1 MKRLHILFLFL
12 TITII
17 LTAQPI
23 CQVKH
28 FSVSDGLAQGVVM
41 SILQDQKGLVW
52 FSTWNGLN
60 KFDGYTFKTY
70 KTSQESKYAFG
81 SNRMGTISE
90 SKYGDIWCPTY
101 DGQACLFDVET
112 EKFIDVLQPI
122 ELATKQTNDVTRI
135 YSLEKG
141 IAWILC
147 KNGYAF
153 RVDEQRCKKGEG
165 ITLYST
171 SNHNLKGD
179 QILSVYQDSEEDEW
193 ILTDKGVSIIGKKTL
208 DTDFPFQFITQI
220 KETIYLIAEN
230 DKLARY
236 NFHTK
241 KLKFVDI
248 PYPHHKINNV
258 TAIGKDMLALGTDN
272 GLILYSIPKNSFQ
285 QIDIRTA
292 TQTSNDVESVYQ
304 DHLGDIWIFSKD
316 PGIVHLNLATHEK
329 EHLFTPKD
337 EIIKH
342 GRKSRKLIF
351 EDNAKNLWLLPTEGN
366 FCYYDR
372 KERTLK
378 PLLTDINNPKSIFSP
393 LVRSYT
399 LDNQGNCWFA
409 TARGVEKL
417 CFFPQSY
424 QFNLTDYEAETRAFL
439 QDSNQRLWTAS
450 KSNYIQIFAPDGSLA
465 GYLSK
470 QGNIIKEKQSFY
482 NGVYSILEDKDGNIW
497 LGTKDIG
504 LFQLKKTGVN
514 HYSIHHFEHQPN
526 DPYSLSSNSI
536 YAIFQDSR
544 NNIWV
549 GCYGGGL
556 NMLTQDK
563 DGKTSF
569 IHSNNELRNY
579 PIAYG
584 MKVRNIAEAPGGVI
598 LVGTTNGLL
607 TFSNNFERLE
617 EIKFYRNIHR
627 PGDKNSLSA
636 NDIMHIYTDKNKTT
650 YVISFTGGVNKVI
663 SPNLLS
669 DHIQFKNYDKNNG
682 LASDLALSIIE
693 DAQNQLWVVS
703 EIALSKFDP
712 AKETFENY
720 ELSSI
725 YQEFNFSEALPIIN
739 ARNQIV
745 LGTDK
750 GFLEVS
756 PEKMRKSSYVPPIV
770 FTGLKIQGHLT
781 DHSIDNLEELEL
793 EPSQRNVTFQ
803 FAALDYVNPKGILYA
818 YRLQGLEEEW
828 NEADNNRSA
837 SYINLPAGKYQ
848 LQIKSTNSDGVW
860 VDNVRTLSIHV
871 LPTFWETYWAWLLYF
886 ILFTLFT
893 ASIVYVLFY
902 IYRLRHRVDME
913 QQLANI
919 KLRFFT
925 DISHELRTPL
935 TLISSPVTEVLE
947 NEPLSPSAREH
958 LTLVHQNTERMLRLM
973 NQILDFRKIQN
984 KKMKMQVQRL
994 DIVPFVRKVMD
1005 NFEAVAEEH
1014 RIDFLFQTEKEHL
1027 YLWVD
1032 ADKLEKIVFNLLS
1045 NAFKYTPNGKM
1056 ITVFIRE
1063 DENTVSIGVQDQGI
1077 GIAENKKKSL
1087 FVRFENLVDKNLFNQ
1102 ASTGIG
1108 LSLVKE
1114 LVEMHKATISVD
1126 SHLGEGSCFKVDFL
1140 KGKEH
1145 YDKEAEFILED
1156 AVAPARMGQV
1166 VDIANSSI
1174 QSETLVSDDSEKI
1187 EDVYGEEF
1195 AKEENSKEL
1204 MLLVEDNQEL
1214 REFLRSIFSP
1224 MYRVVEAA
1232 DGKEGASKALKY
1244 LPDIIISD
1252 VMMPEKDGIEMTR
1265 ELRADM
1271 TTSHIPII
1279 LLTAKTTI
1287 ESKLEGLEY
1296 GADDYITKPF
1306 SATYLQ
1312 ARVENLLMQ
1321 RKKLQSFY
1329 RDSLMHINI
1338 STGQEEVPVATDMPS
1353 AEEDASE
1360 TVPATLEMSPN
1371 DRKFMDKLVELMEQN
1386 MDNGEL
1392 VVDDLVRELAVSRS
1406 VFFKKLKT
1414 LTGLAPIE
1422 FIKEMRIKRATQ
1434 LIETGEFNMTQIS
1447 YMVGINDP
1455 RYFSKCFKAQVGMT
1469 PTEYRDRV
1477 GR

>member
-1 MKRLHILFLFL
+1 MKRVITLSFILLAA
-12 TITII
+12 IVII
-17 LTAQPI
+17 AQPI

-41 SILQDQKGLVW
+41 SILQDRKGLVW

-70 KTSQESKYAFG
+70 KTSQESAYAFG
-81 SNRMGTISE
+81 SNRMGIISE
-90 SKYGDIWCPTY
+90 SRYGDIWCPTY

-122 ELATKQTNDVTRI
+122 ERSTKQTNYVTRI
-135 YSLEKG
+135 YSLKKG

-147 KNGYAF
+147 ENGYAF
-153 RVDEQRCKKGEG
+153 RVDEQLCKKGEG
-165 ITLYST
+165 ITLYAT
-171 SNHNLKGD
+171 SSHNLKGD
-179 QILSVYQDSEEDEW
+179 QIVNVYQDSEEDEW
-193 ILTDKGVSIIGKKTL
+193 ILTDKGISIIGKKTL

-230 DKLARY
+230 DKLAKY
-236 NFHTK
+236 DFHTK

-248 PYPHHKINNV
+248 PYPHGKINNV
-258 TAIGKDMLALGTDN
+258 TALGKEMLALGTDN
-272 GLILYSIPKNSFQ
+272 GLILYSTREDSFR
-285 QIDIRTA
+285 QIDIRTT
-292 TQTSNDVESVYQ
+292 TQLSNYVETVYQ
-304 DHLGDIWIFSKD
+304 DHFGELWIFSKD
-316 PGIVHLNLATHEK
+316 PGIIHINLTTNEK

-351 EDNAKNLWLLPTEGN
+351 EDKAENLWLLPTEGN

-372 KERTLK
+372 KEKTLK

-439 QDSNQRLWTAS
+439 RDSNNRLWTAS
-450 KSNYIQIFAPDGSLA
+450 KSNYIQIYAPDGTLE
-465 GYLSK
+465 GYLSA
-470 QGNIIKEKQSFY
+470 QGNIVKEKQPFY
-482 NGVYSILEDKDGNIW
+482 NGVYSILEDKNNNIW

-504 LFQLKKTGVN
+504 LFQLRKTGTN
-514 HYSIHHFEHQPN
+514 HYSIHHFEHQPDN
-526 DPYSLSSNSI
+526 PYSLSSNSI
-536 YAIFQDSR
+536 YAIYQDSR
-544 NNIWV
+544 NHIWV

-556 NMLTQDK
+556 NLLTQAK
-563 DGKTSF
+563 DGKISF
-569 IHSNNELRNY
+569 IHGNNELRNY

-617 EIKFYRNIHR
+617 EIKFYRNIRR

-636 NDIMHIYTDKNKTT
+636 NDIMHIYTDKNQTT
-650 YVISFTGGVNKVI
+650 YIISFTGGVNKVI
-663 SPNLLS
+663 SEKLLS
-669 DHIQFKNYDKNNG
+669 ENIRFKNYDKNNG
-682 LASDLALSIIE
+682 LASDLALSMIE
-693 DAQNQLWVVS
+693 DTQNQLWVVS
-703 EIALSKFDP
+703 EIALSKFNP

-725 YQEFNFSEALPIIN
+725 YQEFNFSEAIPVIN

-756 PEKMRKSSYVPPIV
+756 PEKMHKSGYVPPIV
-770 FTGLKIQGHLT
+770 FTGLKIQGHST
-781 DHSIDNLEELEL
+781 DYSIDNLKELEL

-848 LQIKSTNSDGVW
+848 LQVKSTNSDGVW
-860 VDNVRTLSIHV
+860 TDNVRTMSVHV

-886 ILFTLFT
+886 VLFILFTAT
-893 ASIVYVLFY
+893 IVYVLFY

-984 KKMKMQVQRL
+984 QKMKL
-994 DIVPFVRKVMD
+994 LIEETDLVPLLQKVMN
-1005 NFEAVAEEH
+1005 NFRLIAEEKH
-1014 RIDFLFQTEKEHL
+1014 INYRLHTKVESV
-1027 YLWVD
+1027 YSWVD
-1032 ADKLEKIVFNLLS
+1032 RDKFEKIFFNLLS
-1045 NAFKYTPNGKM
+1045 NAFKYTPADKS
-1056 ITVFIRE
+1056 I
-1063 DENTVSIGVQDQGI
+1063 TVSISTKEKTVEIEVADEGI
-1077 GIAENKKKSL
+1077 GIAAEKQHSL
-1087 FVRFENLVDKNLFNQ
+1087 FQRFESLVKQNILQ
-1102 ASTGIG
+1102 PSSGIG

-1114 LVEMHKATISVD
+1114 MVEMHHGTIEVD
-1126 SHLGEGSCFKVDFL
+1126 SQPGTGSRFTVIL
-1140 KGKEH
+1140 PLQKEVFEE
-1145 YDKEAEFILED
+1145 DGQVEFILND
-1156 AVAPARMGQV
+1156 SLDSTPHPADSMQA
-1166 VDIANSSI
+1166 IE
-1174 QSETLVSDDSEKI
+1174 ET
-1187 EDVYGEEF
+1187 EE
-1195 AKEENSKEL
+1195 KEEQERNSDNFSIL
-1204 MLLVEDNQEL
+1204 VVEDNEEL
-1214 REFLRSIFSP
+1214 KAFLRNILSENYTVITASNGEEGLQ
-1224 MYRVVEAA
+1224 RAA
-1232 DGKEGASKALKY
+1232 DN
-1244 LPDIIISD
+1244 LPDLIISD
-1252 VMMPEKDGIEMTR
+1252 VMMPVMDGLEMVR
-1265 ELRADM
+1265 LIKENNNIC
-1271 TTSHIPII
+1271 HIPII
-1279 LLTAKTTI
+1279 VLSAKASLDDRI
-1287 ESKLEGLEY
+1287 AGLEQ
-1296 GADDYITKPF
+1296 GIDDYITKPF
-1306 SATYLQ
+1306 SATYLKTRI
-1312 ARVENLLMQ
+1312 ASLLRQ
-1321 RKKLQSFY
+1321 RKALQEIYMNKLMEGKNSSSAAPVANSLTPSQPQITPYDEQFMEKVMEFMEEQMDNAELTIDEFAEKLMLSRTIFY
-1329 RDSLMHINI
+1329 R
-1338 STGQEEVPVATDMPS
+1338 
-1353 AEEDASE
+1353 
-1360 TVPATLEMSPN
+1360 
-1371 DRKFMDKLVELMEQN
+1371 
-1386 MDNGEL
+1386 
-1392 VVDDLVRELAVSRS
+1392 
-1406 VFFKKLKT
+1406 KLKSIIG
-1414 LTGLAPIE
+1414 LTPVD
-1422 FIKEMRIKRATQ
+1422 FIREIRIKRAVQ
-1434 LIETGEFNMTQIS
+1434 LIDSGEYNFSQVAYMTGF
-1447 YMVGINDP
+1447 NDP
-1455 RYFSKCFKAQVGMT
+1455 KYFSKCFKKVIGIT
-1469 PTEYRDRV
+1469 PSEYKEKKK
-1477 GR
+1477 

>member
-1 MKRLHILFLFL
+1 MKQLHTLFLLL
-12 TITII
+12 TIAIDI
-17 LTAQPI
+17 AAQPI

-28 FSVSDGLAQGVVM
+28 FSVSDGLAQGNVM

-122 ELATKQTNDVTRI
+122 ELSTKQTNNVTRI

-147 KNGYAF
+147 ESGYAF
-153 RVDEQRCKKGEG
+153 RVDEQLCKKGEG
-165 ITLYST
+165 ITLYSA
-171 SNHNLKGD
+171 SNHNLKGY
-179 QILSVYQDSEEDEW
+179 QIFNIYQDSEEDEW

-236 NFHTK
+236 DFHTK

-258 TAIGKDMLALGTDN
+258 TTIGKDMLALGTDN
-272 GLILYSIPKNSFQ
+272 GVILYSIPKNSFQ

-316 PGIVHLNLATHEK
+316 PGIVHLNLVTNEK

-424 QFNLTDYEAETRAFL
+424 QFNLTDNEAETRAFL
-439 QDSNQRLWTAS
+439 QDSNKRLWTAS
-450 KSNYIQIFAPDGSLA
+450 KSNYIQIFAPDGNLV

-497 LGTKDIG
+497 LGTKEIG
-504 LFQLKKTGVN
+504 LFQLKKTGAN
-514 HYSIHHFEHQPN
+514 HYSIHHFEHQTN

-544 NNIWV
+544 NNIWI

-556 NMLTQDK
+556 NLLAQAK
-563 DGKTSF
+563 DGKVSF

-617 EIKFYRNIHR
+617 EIKFYRNIRR

-650 YVISFTGGVNKVI
+650 YIISFTGGVNKVI
-663 SPNLLS
+663 SPNLLNEN
-669 DHIQFKNYDKNNG
+669 IQFRNYDKNNG
-682 LASDLALSIIE
+682 LASDLALSMIE
-693 DAQNQLWVVS
+693 DTQNQLWVVS

-739 ARNQIV
+739 ARNQII

-886 ILFTLFT
+886 ILFILFT

-984 KKMKMQVQRL
+984 QKMKLLIEETDLIPLLQ
-994 DIVPFVRKVMD
+994 KVMSS
-1005 NFEAVAEEH
+1005 FKLIAEEKN
-1014 RIDFLFQTEKEHL
+1014 INYQLTSTIQSV
-1027 YLWVD
+1027 YSWVD
-1032 ADKLEKIVFNLLS
+1032 RDKFEKIFFNLLS
-1045 NAFKYTPNGKM
+1045 NAFKYTPADKS
-1056 ITVFIRE
+1056 ITVNITTKKKTVE
-1063 DENTVSIGVQDQGI
+1063 IEVADEGI
-1077 GIAENKKKSL
+1077 GIAVEKQHSL
-1087 FVRFENLVDKNLFNQ
+1087 FQRFESLVKQNILQ
-1102 ASTGIG
+1102 PSSGIG

-1114 LVEMHKATISVD
+1114 MVEMHHGTITVNSQP
-1126 SHLGEGSCFKVDFL
+1126 GIGSRFTVSLPLQREIFEEDVQV
-1140 KGKEH
+1140 
-1145 YDKEAEFILED
+1145 EFILNDSQSSAPHPVDSMKAPEEVEEKED
-1156 AVAPARMGQV
+1156 LET
-1166 VDIANSSI
+1166 NSDGFSI
-1174 QSETLVSDDSEKI
+1174 LV
-1187 EDVYGEEF
+1187 
-1195 AKEENSKEL
+1195 
-1204 MLLVEDNQEL
+1204 VEDNEEL
-1214 REFLRSIFSP
+1214 KAFLKSILSEN
-1224 MYRVVEAA
+1224 YTVITASNGE
-1232 DGKEGASKALKY
+1232 EGLQHAVDD
-1244 LPDIIISD
+1244 LPDLIISD
-1252 VMMPEKDGIEMTR
+1252 VMMPVMDGLEMIR
-1265 ELRADM
+1265 QIKENNNIC
-1271 TTSHIPII
+1271 HIPII
-1279 LLTAKTTI
+1279 VLSAKASLDDRI
-1287 ESKLEGLEY
+1287 AGLEQ
-1296 GADDYITKPF
+1296 GIDDYITKPF
-1306 SATYLQ
+1306 SATYLKT
-1312 ARVENLLMQ
+1312 RVASLLRQ
-1321 RKKLQSFY
+1321 RKALQELYMNRLMEGKNTSSPDPLTPSQPQITPYDEQFMKKVMAYMEEQMDNAELTIDEFAEQLMLSRTIFY
-1329 RDSLMHINI
+1329 R
-1338 STGQEEVPVATDMPS
+1338 
-1353 AEEDASE
+1353 
-1360 TVPATLEMSPN
+1360 
-1371 DRKFMDKLVELMEQN
+1371 
-1386 MDNGEL
+1386 
-1392 VVDDLVRELAVSRS
+1392 
-1406 VFFKKLKT
+1406 KLKSIVG
-1414 LTGLAPIE
+1414 LTPVD
-1422 FIKEMRIKRATQ
+1422 FIREIRIKRAVQ
-1434 LIETGEFNMTQIS
+1434 LIDSDEYNFSQVAYMTGF
-1447 YMVGINDP
+1447 NDP
-1455 RYFSKCFKAQVGMT
+1455 KYFSKCFKKVIGIT
-1469 PTEYRDRV
+1469 PSEYKERKKLTL
-1477 GR
+1477 

>member
-1 MKRLHILFLFL
+1 MKRLNILLFFL
-12 TITII
+12 TMAIITI
-17 LTAQPI
+17 AQPI

-41 SILQDQKGLVW
+41 SILQDQKGLIW
-52 FSTWNGLN
+52 LSTWNGLN

-70 KTSQESKYAFG
+70 KTSQESKYTFG

-112 EKFIDVLQPI
+112 ETFIDVLQPI
-122 ELATKQTNDVTRI
+122 ELSTKQTNYVTRI

-147 KNGYAF
+147 ENGYAF
-153 RVDEQRCKKGEG
+153 RVDEQLCKKGEG
-165 ITLYST
+165 ITLYAT

-179 QILSVYQDSEEDEW
+179 QIFNVYQDSEEDEW

-220 KETIYLIAEN
+220 KETIFLIAEN
-230 DKLARY
+230 DKLAKY
-236 NFHTK
+236 DFHTK

-248 PYPHHKINNV
+248 PYPHDKINNV
-258 TAIGKDMLALGTDN
+258 TTIGKDMLALGTDN

-292 TQTSNDVESVYQ
+292 TQASNYVESVYQ
-304 DHLGDIWIFSKD
+304 DRQEDIWIFSKD
-316 PGIVHLNLATHEK
+316 PGIIHLNLATNEK

-351 EDNAKNLWLLPTEGN
+351 EDKAGNLWLLPTEGN

-372 KERTLK
+372 KDKALK

-439 QDSNQRLWTAS
+439 KDSNKRLWTAS
-450 KSNYIQIFAPDGSLA
+450 KSNYIQIYAPDGSLE

-470 QGNIIKEKQSFY
+470 QGNITKEKQAFF

-504 LFQLKKTGVN
+504 LFQLRVAGVNPKTGIN

-556 NMLTQDK
+556 NLLTQNK
-563 DGKTSF
+563 EGKTSF

-617 EIKFYRNIHR
+617 EIKFYRNIRR
-627 PGDKNSLSA
+627 PGERNSLSA
-636 NDIMHIYTDKNKTT
+636 NDIMHIYTDKNKAT

-663 SPNLLS
+663 SPNLLNEN
-669 DHIQFKNYDKNNG
+669 IQFKNYDKNNG
-682 LASDLALSIIE
+682 LASDLALSMIE

-756 PEKMRKSSYVPPIV
+756 SEKMRKSSYVPPIV
-770 FTGLKIQGHLT
+770 FTGLKIQGHST
-781 DHSIDNLEELEL
+781 AHSIDNLKEIEL

-886 ILFTLFT
+886 ILFILFT

-984 KKMKMQVQRL
+984 QKMKLLIEETDLIPLLQ
-994 DIVPFVRKVMD
+994 KVMSS
-1005 NFEAVAEEH
+1005 FKLIAEEKN
-1014 RIDFLFQTEKEHL
+1014 INYQLTSTIQSV
-1027 YLWVD
+1027 YSWVD
-1032 ADKLEKIVFNLLS
+1032 RDKFEKIFFNLLS
-1045 NAFKYTPNGKM
+1045 NAFKYTPADKS
-1056 ITVFIRE
+1056 I
-1063 DENTVSIGVQDQGI
+1063 TVSITTKEKIVEIEVADEGI
-1077 GIAENKKKSL
+1077 GIAVEKQHSL
-1087 FVRFENLVDKNLFNQ
+1087 FQRFESLVKQNILQ
-1102 ASTGIG
+1102 PSSGIG

-1114 LVEMHKATISVD
+1114 MVEMH
-1126 SHLGEGSCFKVDFL
+1126 HGSIAVNSQPGVGSRFTVSLPLQREIFEEDVQV
-1140 KGKEH
+1140 
-1145 YDKEAEFILED
+1145 EFILNDSQSSTPHPVDSMKASEEVEEKED
-1156 AVAPARMGQV
+1156 TESHSDGF
-1166 VDIANSSI
+1166 SI
-1174 QSETLVSDDSEKI
+1174 LV
-1187 EDVYGEEF
+1187 
-1195 AKEENSKEL
+1195 
-1204 MLLVEDNQEL
+1204 VEDNEEL
-1214 REFLRSIFSP
+1214 KAFLKNILSDNYTVITASNG
-1224 MYRVVEAA
+1224 E
-1232 DGKEGASKALKY
+1232 EGLQHAVND
-1244 LPDIIISD
+1244 LPDLIISD
-1252 VMMPEKDGIEMTR
+1252 VMMPVMDGLEMIRQIKENNTIC
-1265 ELRADM
+1265 
-1271 TTSHIPII
+1271 HIPII
-1279 LLTAKTTI
+1279 VLSAKASLDDRI
-1287 ESKLEGLEY
+1287 AGLEH
-1296 GADDYITKPF
+1296 GIDDYITKPF
-1306 SATYLQ
+1306 SATYLKTRI
-1312 ARVENLLMQ
+1312 ASLLRQ
-1321 RKKLQSFY
+1321 RKALQEIYMNRLMEGKTAPSPDTLTPSQPQITPYDEQFMEKVMAYMEEQMDNAELTIDEFAEQLMLSRTIFY
-1329 RDSLMHINI
+1329 R
-1338 STGQEEVPVATDMPS
+1338 
-1353 AEEDASE
+1353 
-1360 TVPATLEMSPN
+1360 
-1371 DRKFMDKLVELMEQN
+1371 
-1386 MDNGEL
+1386 
-1392 VVDDLVRELAVSRS
+1392 
-1406 VFFKKLKT
+1406 KLKSIIG
-1414 LTGLAPIE
+1414 LTPVD
-1422 FIKEMRIKRATQ
+1422 FIREIRIKRAVQ
-1434 LIETGEFNMTQIS
+1434 LIDSDEYNFSQVAYMTGF
-1447 YMVGINDP
+1447 NDP
-1455 RYFSKCFKAQVGMT
+1455 KYFSKCFKKVIGIT
-1469 PTEYRDRV
+1469 PSEYKERKK
-1477 GR
+1477 

>member
-1 MKRLHILFLFL
+1 MKRLHTLFLFL
-12 TITII
+12 TIAIDI
-17 LTAQPI
+17 VAQPI

-28 FSVSDGLAQGVVM
+28 FSVSDGLAQGNVM

-122 ELATKQTNDVTRI
+122 ELSTKQTNNVTRI

-147 KNGYAF
+147 ESGYAF
-153 RVDEQRCKKGEG
+153 RVDEQLCKKGEG
-165 ITLYST
+165 ITLYSA
-171 SNHNLKGD
+171 SNHNLKGN
-179 QILSVYQDSEEDEW
+179 QIFNIYQDSEEDEW

-236 NFHTK
+236 DFHTK

-258 TAIGKDMLALGTDN
+258 TTIGKDMLALGTDN
-272 GLILYSIPKNSFQ
+272 GVILYSIPKNSFR

-316 PGIVHLNLATHEK
+316 PGIVHLNLMTNEK

-372 KERTLK
+372 KEKTLK

-424 QFNLTDYEAETRAFL
+424 QFNQTDYEAETRAFL
-439 QDSNQRLWTAS
+439 QDSNKRLWTAS
-450 KSNYIQIFAPDGSLA
+450 KSNYIQIFAPDGSLV

-470 QGNIIKEKQSFY
+470 QGNIIKEKQAFF

-497 LGTKDIG
+497 LGTRDIG
-504 LFQLKKTGVN
+504 LFQLKKTGAN
-514 HYSIHHFEHQPN
+514 HYSIHHFEHQTN

-544 NNIWV
+544 NHIWI

-556 NMLTQDK
+556 NLLAQAK
-563 DGKTSF
+563 DGKVSF

-617 EIKFYRNIHR
+617 EIKFYRNIRR

-650 YVISFTGGVNKVI
+650 YIISFTGGVNKVI
-663 SPNLLS
+663 SPNLLNEN
-669 DHIQFKNYDKNNG
+669 IQFKNYDKNNG
-682 LASDLALSIIE
+682 LASDLALSMIE
-693 DAQNQLWVVS
+693 DTQNQLWVVS

-739 ARNQIV
+739 ARNQII

-756 PEKMRKSSYVPPIV
+756 SEKMRKSSYVPPIV

-886 ILFTLFT
+886 ILFILFT

-984 KKMKMQVQRL
+984 QKMKLLIEETDLIPLLQ
-994 DIVPFVRKVMD
+994 KVMSS
-1005 NFEAVAEEH
+1005 FKLIAEEKN
-1014 RIDFLFQTEKEHL
+1014 INYQLTSTIQSV
-1027 YLWVD
+1027 YSWVD
-1032 ADKLEKIVFNLLS
+1032 RDKFEKIFFNLLS
-1045 NAFKYTPNGKM
+1045 NAFKYTPADKS
-1056 ITVFIRE
+1056 ITVNITTKE
-1063 DENTVSIGVQDQGI
+1063 KTVEIEVADEGI
-1077 GIAENKKKSL
+1077 GIAVEKQHSL
-1087 FVRFENLVDKNLFNQ
+1087 FQRFESLVKQNILQ
-1102 ASTGIG
+1102 PSSGIG

-1114 LVEMHKATISVD
+1114 MVEMHHGTITVNSQPGV
-1126 SHLGEGSCFKVDFL
+1126 GSRFTVSLPLQREIFEEDVQV
-1140 KGKEH
+1140 
-1145 YDKEAEFILED
+1145 EFILNDSQSSAPHPVDSMKAPEEVEEKED
-1156 AVAPARMGQV
+1156 LET
-1166 VDIANSSI
+1166 NSDGFSI
-1174 QSETLVSDDSEKI
+1174 LV
-1187 EDVYGEEF
+1187 
-1195 AKEENSKEL
+1195 
-1204 MLLVEDNQEL
+1204 VEDNEEL
-1214 REFLRSIFSP
+1214 KAFLKSILSEN
-1224 MYRVVEAA
+1224 YTVITASNGE
-1232 DGKEGASKALKY
+1232 EGLQHAVDD
-1244 LPDIIISD
+1244 LPDLIISD
-1252 VMMPEKDGIEMTR
+1252 VMMPVMDGLEMIR
-1265 ELRADM
+1265 QIKENNNIC
-1271 TTSHIPII
+1271 HIPII
-1279 LLTAKTTI
+1279 VLSAKASLDDRI
-1287 ESKLEGLEY
+1287 AGLEQ
-1296 GADDYITKPF
+1296 GIDDYITKPF
-1306 SATYLQ
+1306 SATYLKT
-1312 ARVENLLMQ
+1312 RVASLLRQ
-1321 RKKLQSFY
+1321 RKALQELYMNRLMEGKNTSSPDPLTPSQPQITPYDEQFMEKVMAYMEEQMDNAELTIDEFAEQLMLSRTIFY
-1329 RDSLMHINI
+1329 R
-1338 STGQEEVPVATDMPS
+1338 
-1353 AEEDASE
+1353 
-1360 TVPATLEMSPN
+1360 
-1371 DRKFMDKLVELMEQN
+1371 
-1386 MDNGEL
+1386 
-1392 VVDDLVRELAVSRS
+1392 
-1406 VFFKKLKT
+1406 KLKSIVG
-1414 LTGLAPIE
+1414 LTPVD
-1422 FIKEMRIKRATQ
+1422 FIREIRIKRAVQ
-1434 LIETGEFNMTQIS
+1434 LIDSDEYNFSQVAYMTGF
-1447 YMVGINDP
+1447 NDP
-1455 RYFSKCFKAQVGMT
+1455 KYFSKCFKKVIGIT
-1469 PTEYRDRV
+1469 PSEYKERKKITL
-1477 GR
+1477 

>member
-1 MKRLHILFLFL
+1 MKRLHTLFLLL
-12 TITII
+12 TIAIDI
-17 LTAQPI
+17 AAQPI

-28 FSVSDGLAQGVVM
+28 FSVSDGLAQGNVM

-122 ELATKQTNDVTRI
+122 ELSTKQTNNVTRI

-147 KNGYAF
+147 ESGYAF
-153 RVDEQRCKKGEG
+153 RVDEQLCKKGEG
-165 ITLYST
+165 ITLYSA
-171 SNHNLKGD
+171 SNHNLKGN
-179 QILSVYQDSEEDEW
+179 QIFNIYQDSEEDEW

-236 NFHTK
+236 DFHTK

-258 TAIGKDMLALGTDN
+258 TTIGKDMLALGTDN
-272 GLILYSIPKNSFQ
+272 GVILYSIPKNSFQ

-316 PGIVHLNLATHEK
+316 PGIVHLNLVTNEK

-342 GRKSRKLIF
+342 RRKSRKLIF

-439 QDSNQRLWTAS
+439 QDSNKRLWTAS
-450 KSNYIQIFAPDGSLA
+450 KSNYIQIFAPDGNLV

-497 LGTKDIG
+497 LGTKEIG
-504 LFQLKKTGVN
+504 LFQLKKTGAN
-514 HYSIHHFEHQPN
+514 HYSIHHFEHQTN

-544 NNIWV
+544 NHIWI

-556 NMLTQDK
+556 NLLAQAK
-563 DGKTSF
+563 DGKVSF

-617 EIKFYRNIHR
+617 EIKFYRNIRR

-650 YVISFTGGVNKVI
+650 YIISFTGGVNKVI
-663 SPNLLS
+663 SPNLLNEN
-669 DHIQFKNYDKNNG
+669 IQFRNYDKNNG
-682 LASDLALSIIE
+682 LVSDLALSMIE
-693 DAQNQLWVVS
+693 DTQNQLWVVS

-739 ARNQIV
+739 ARKQII

-886 ILFTLFT
+886 ILFILFT

-984 KKMKMQVQRL
+984 QKMKLLIEETDLIPLLQ
-994 DIVPFVRKVMD
+994 KVMSS
-1005 NFEAVAEEH
+1005 FKLIAEEKN
-1014 RIDFLFQTEKEHL
+1014 INYQLTSTIQSV
-1027 YLWVD
+1027 YSWVD
-1032 ADKLEKIVFNLLS
+1032 RDKFEKIFFNLLS
-1045 NAFKYTPNGKM
+1045 NAFKYTPTDKS
-1056 ITVFIRE
+1056 ITVNITTKE
-1063 DENTVSIGVQDQGI
+1063 KTVEIEVADEGI
-1077 GIAENKKKSL
+1077 GIAVEKQHSL
-1087 FVRFENLVDKNLFNQ
+1087 FQRFESLVKQNILQ
-1102 ASTGIG
+1102 PSSGIG

-1114 LVEMHKATISVD
+1114 MVEMHHGTITVNSQP
-1126 SHLGEGSCFKVDFL
+1126 GIGSRFTVSLPLQREIFEEDVQV
-1140 KGKEH
+1140 
-1145 YDKEAEFILED
+1145 EFILNDSQSSAPHPVDSMKAPEEVEEKED
-1156 AVAPARMGQV
+1156 LET
-1166 VDIANSSI
+1166 NSDGFSI
-1174 QSETLVSDDSEKI
+1174 LV
-1187 EDVYGEEF
+1187 
-1195 AKEENSKEL
+1195 
-1204 MLLVEDNQEL
+1204 VEDNEEL
-1214 REFLRSIFSP
+1214 KAFLKSILSEN
-1224 MYRVVEAA
+1224 YTVITASNGE
-1232 DGKEGASKALKY
+1232 EGLQHAVDD
-1244 LPDIIISD
+1244 LPDLIISD
-1252 VMMPEKDGIEMTR
+1252 VMMPVMDGLEMIR
-1265 ELRADM
+1265 QIKENNNIC
-1271 TTSHIPII
+1271 HIPII
-1279 LLTAKTTI
+1279 VLSAKASLDDRI
-1287 ESKLEGLEY
+1287 AGLEQ
-1296 GADDYITKPF
+1296 GIDDYITKPF
-1306 SATYLQ
+1306 SATYLKT
-1312 ARVENLLMQ
+1312 RVASLLRQ
-1321 RKKLQSFY
+1321 RKALQELYMNRLMEGKNTSSPDPLTPSQPQITPYDEQFMKKVMAYMEEQMDNAELTIDEFAEQLMLSRTIFY
-1329 RDSLMHINI
+1329 R
-1338 STGQEEVPVATDMPS
+1338 
-1353 AEEDASE
+1353 
-1360 TVPATLEMSPN
+1360 
-1371 DRKFMDKLVELMEQN
+1371 
-1386 MDNGEL
+1386 
-1392 VVDDLVRELAVSRS
+1392 
-1406 VFFKKLKT
+1406 KLKSIVG
-1414 LTGLAPIE
+1414 LTPVD
-1422 FIKEMRIKRATQ
+1422 FIREIRIKRAVQ
-1434 LIETGEFNMTQIS
+1434 LIDSDEYNFSQVAYMTGF
-1447 YMVGINDP
+1447 NDP
-1455 RYFSKCFKAQVGMT
+1455 KYFSKCFKKVIGIT
-1469 PTEYRDRV
+1469 PSEYKERKNNSLIRI
-1477 GR
+1477 

>member
-1 MKRLHILFLFL
+1 MKRLITLSFILLAA
-12 TITII
+12 IVII
-17 LTAQPI
+17 AQPI

-41 SILQDQKGLVW
+41 SILQDRKGLVW

-70 KTSQESKYAFG
+70 KTSQESAYAFG
-81 SNRMGTISE
+81 SNRMGIISE
-90 SKYGDIWCPTY
+90 SRYGDIWCPTY

-122 ELATKQTNDVTRI
+122 ERSTKQTNYVTRI
-135 YSLEKG
+135 YSLKKG

-147 KNGYAF
+147 ENGYAF
-153 RVDEQRCKKGEG
+153 RVDEQLCKKGEG
-165 ITLYST
+165 ITLYAT
-171 SNHNLKGD
+171 SSHNLKGD
-179 QILSVYQDSEEDEW
+179 QIVNVYQDSEEDEW
-193 ILTDKGVSIIGKKTL
+193 ILTDKGISIIGKKTL

-230 DKLARY
+230 DKLAKY
-236 NFHTK
+236 DFHTK

-248 PYPHHKINNV
+248 PYPHGKINNV
-258 TAIGKDMLALGTDN
+258 TALGKEMLALGTDN
-272 GLILYSIPKNSFQ
+272 GLILYSTREDSFR
-285 QIDIRTA
+285 QIDIRTT
-292 TQTSNDVESVYQ
+292 TQLSNYVETVYQ
-304 DHLGDIWIFSKD
+304 DHFGELWIFSKD
-316 PGIVHLNLATHEK
+316 PGIIHINLTTNEK

-351 EDNAKNLWLLPTEGN
+351 EDKAENLWLLPTEGN

-372 KERTLK
+372 KEKTLK

-439 QDSNQRLWTAS
+439 RDSNNRLWTAS
-450 KSNYIQIFAPDGSLA
+450 KSNYIQIYAPDGTLE
-465 GYLSK
+465 GYLSA
-470 QGNIIKEKQSFY
+470 QGNIVKEKQPFY
-482 NGVYSILEDKDGNIW
+482 NGVYSILEDKNNNIW

-504 LFQLKKTGVN
+504 LFQLRKTGTN
-514 HYSIHHFEHQPN
+514 HYSIHHFEHQPDN
-526 DPYSLSSNSI
+526 PYSLSSNSI
-536 YAIFQDSR
+536 YAIYQDSR
-544 NNIWV
+544 NHIWV

-556 NMLTQDK
+556 NLLTQAK
-563 DGKTSF
+563 DGKISF
-569 IHSNNELRNY
+569 IHGNNELRNY

-617 EIKFYRNIHR
+617 EIKFYRNIRR

-636 NDIMHIYTDKNKTT
+636 NDIMHIYTDKNQTT
-650 YVISFTGGVNKVI
+650 YIISFTGGVNKVI
-663 SPNLLS
+663 SEKLLS
-669 DHIQFKNYDKNNG
+669 ENIRFKNYDKNNG
-682 LASDLALSIIE
+682 LASDLALSMIE
-693 DAQNQLWVVS
+693 DTQNQLWVVS
-703 EIALSKFDP
+703 EIALSKFNP

-725 YQEFNFSEALPIIN
+725 YQEFNFSEAIPVIN

-756 PEKMRKSSYVPPIV
+756 PEKMHKSGYVPPIV
-770 FTGLKIQGHLT
+770 FTGLKIQGHST
-781 DHSIDNLEELEL
+781 DYSIDNLKELEL

-848 LQIKSTNSDGVW
+848 LQVKSTNSDGVW
-860 VDNVRTLSIHV
+860 TDNVRTMSVHV

-886 ILFTLFT
+886 VLFILFTAT
-893 ASIVYVLFY
+893 IVYVLFY

-984 KKMKMQVQRL
+984 QKMKL
-994 DIVPFVRKVMD
+994 LIEETDLVPLLQKVMN
-1005 NFEAVAEEH
+1005 NFRLIAEEKH
-1014 RIDFLFQTEKEHL
+1014 INYRLHTKVESV
-1027 YLWVD
+1027 YSWVD
-1032 ADKLEKIVFNLLS
+1032 RDKFEKIFFNLLS
-1045 NAFKYTPNGKM
+1045 NAFKYTPADKS
-1056 ITVFIRE
+1056 I
-1063 DENTVSIGVQDQGI
+1063 TVSISTKEKTVEIEVADEGI
-1077 GIAENKKKSL
+1077 GIAAEKQHSL
-1087 FVRFENLVDKNLFNQ
+1087 FQRFESLVKQNILQ
-1102 ASTGIG
+1102 PSSGIG

-1114 LVEMHKATISVD
+1114 MVEMHHGTIEVD
-1126 SHLGEGSCFKVDFL
+1126 SQPGTGSRFTVIL
-1140 KGKEH
+1140 PLQKEVFEE
-1145 YDKEAEFILED
+1145 DGQVEFILND
-1156 AVAPARMGQV
+1156 SLDSTPHPADSMQA
-1166 VDIANSSI
+1166 IE
-1174 QSETLVSDDSEKI
+1174 ET
-1187 EDVYGEEF
+1187 EE
-1195 AKEENSKEL
+1195 KEEQERNSDNFSIL
-1204 MLLVEDNQEL
+1204 VVEDNEEL
-1214 REFLRSIFSP
+1214 KAFLRNILSENYTVITASNGEEGLQ
-1224 MYRVVEAA
+1224 RAA
-1232 DGKEGASKALKY
+1232 DN
-1244 LPDIIISD
+1244 LPDLIISD
-1252 VMMPEKDGIEMTR
+1252 VMMPVMDGLEMVR
-1265 ELRADM
+1265 LIKENNNIC
-1271 TTSHIPII
+1271 HIPII
-1279 LLTAKTTI
+1279 VLSAKASLDDRI
-1287 ESKLEGLEY
+1287 AGLEQ
-1296 GADDYITKPF
+1296 GIDDYITKPF
-1306 SATYLQ
+1306 SATYLKTRI
-1312 ARVENLLMQ
+1312 ASLLRQ
-1321 RKKLQSFY
+1321 RKALQEIYMNKLMEGKNSSSAAPVANSLTPSQPQITPYDEQFMEKVMEFMEEQMDNAELTIDEFAEKLMLSRTIFY
-1329 RDSLMHINI
+1329 R
-1338 STGQEEVPVATDMPS
+1338 
-1353 AEEDASE
+1353 
-1360 TVPATLEMSPN
+1360 
-1371 DRKFMDKLVELMEQN
+1371 
-1386 MDNGEL
+1386 
-1392 VVDDLVRELAVSRS
+1392 
-1406 VFFKKLKT
+1406 KLKSIIG
-1414 LTGLAPIE
+1414 LTPVD
-1422 FIKEMRIKRATQ
+1422 FIREIRIKRAVQ
-1434 LIETGEFNMTQIS
+1434 LIDSGEYNFSQVAYMTGF
-1447 YMVGINDP
+1447 NDP
-1455 RYFSKCFKAQVGMT
+1455 KYFSKCFKKVIGIT
-1469 PTEYRDRV
+1469 PSEYKEKKK
-1477 GR
+1477 

>member
-1 MKRLHILFLFL
+1 MKRLHTLFLLL
-12 TITII
+12 TIAIDI
-17 LTAQPI
+17 AAQPI

-28 FSVSDGLAQGVVM
+28 FSVSDGLAQGNVM

-122 ELATKQTNDVTRI
+122 ELSTKQTNNVTRI

-147 KNGYAF
+147 ESGYAF
-153 RVDEQRCKKGEG
+153 RVDEQLCKKGEG
-165 ITLYST
+165 ITLYSA
-171 SNHNLKGD
+171 SNHNLKGN
-179 QILSVYQDSEEDEW
+179 QIFNIYQDSEEDEW

-220 KETIYLIAEN
+220 KETICLIAEN

-236 NFHTK
+236 DFHTK

-258 TAIGKDMLALGTDN
+258 TTIGKDMLALGTDN
-272 GLILYSIPKNSFQ
+272 GVILYSIPKNSFQ

-316 PGIVHLNLATHEK
+316 PGIVHLNLATNEK

-439 QDSNQRLWTAS
+439 QDSNKRLWTAS
-450 KSNYIQIFAPDGSLA
+450 KSNYIQIFAPDGNLV

-497 LGTKDIG
+497 LGTKEIG
-504 LFQLKKTGVN
+504 LFQLKKTGAN
-514 HYSIHHFEHQPN
+514 HYSIHHFEHQTN

-544 NNIWV
+544 NNIWI

-556 NMLTQDK
+556 NLLAQAK
-563 DGKTSF
+563 DGKVSF

-617 EIKFYRNIHR
+617 EIKFYRNIRR

-650 YVISFTGGVNKVI
+650 YVVSFTGGVNKVI
-663 SPNLLS
+663 SPNLLNEN
-669 DHIQFKNYDKNNG
+669 IQFKNYDKNNG
-682 LASDLALSIIE
+682 LASDLALSMIE
-693 DAQNQLWVVS
+693 DTQNQLWVVS

-739 ARNQIV
+739 ARNQII

-848 LQIKSTNSDGVW
+848 LQVKSTNSDGVW

-871 LPTFWETYWAWLLYF
+871 LPTFWETYWAWLFYF
-886 ILFTLFT
+886 ILFILFT

-984 KKMKMQVQRL
+984 QKMKLLIEETDLIPLLQ
-994 DIVPFVRKVMD
+994 KVMSS
-1005 NFEAVAEEH
+1005 FKLIAEEKN
-1014 RIDFLFQTEKEHL
+1014 INYQLTSTIQSV
-1027 YLWVD
+1027 YSWVD
-1032 ADKLEKIVFNLLS
+1032 RDKFEKIFFNLLS
-1045 NAFKYTPNGKM
+1045 NAFKYTPTDKS
-1056 ITVFIRE
+1056 ITVNITTKE
-1063 DENTVSIGVQDQGI
+1063 KTVEIEVADEGI
-1077 GIAENKKKSL
+1077 GIAVEKQHSL
-1087 FVRFENLVDKNLFNQ
+1087 FQRFESLVKQNILQ
-1102 ASTGIG
+1102 PSSGIG

-1114 LVEMHKATISVD
+1114 MVEMHHGTITVNSQP
-1126 SHLGEGSCFKVDFL
+1126 GIGSRFTVSLPLQREIFEEDVQV
-1140 KGKEH
+1140 
-1145 YDKEAEFILED
+1145 EFILNDSQSSAPHPVDSMKAPEEVEEKED
-1156 AVAPARMGQV
+1156 LET
-1166 VDIANSSI
+1166 NSDGFSI
-1174 QSETLVSDDSEKI
+1174 LV
-1187 EDVYGEEF
+1187 
-1195 AKEENSKEL
+1195 
-1204 MLLVEDNQEL
+1204 VEDNEEL
-1214 REFLRSIFSP
+1214 KAFLKSILSEN
-1224 MYRVVEAA
+1224 YTVITASNGE
-1232 DGKEGASKALKY
+1232 EGLQHAVDD
-1244 LPDIIISD
+1244 LPDLIISD
-1252 VMMPEKDGIEMTR
+1252 VMMPVMDGLEMIR
-1265 ELRADM
+1265 QIKENNNIC
-1271 TTSHIPII
+1271 HIPII
-1279 LLTAKTTI
+1279 VLSAKASLDDRI
-1287 ESKLEGLEY
+1287 AGLEQ
-1296 GADDYITKPF
+1296 GIDDYITKPF
-1306 SATYLQ
+1306 SATYLKT
-1312 ARVENLLMQ
+1312 RVASLLRQ
-1321 RKKLQSFY
+1321 RKALQELYMNRLMEGKNTSSPDPLTPSQPQITPYDEQFMKKVMAYMEEQMDNAELTIDEFAEQLMLSRTIFY
-1329 RDSLMHINI
+1329 R
-1338 STGQEEVPVATDMPS
+1338 
-1353 AEEDASE
+1353 
-1360 TVPATLEMSPN
+1360 
-1371 DRKFMDKLVELMEQN
+1371 
-1386 MDNGEL
+1386 
-1392 VVDDLVRELAVSRS
+1392 
-1406 VFFKKLKT
+1406 KLKSIVG
-1414 LTGLAPIE
+1414 LTPVD
-1422 FIKEMRIKRATQ
+1422 FIREIRIKRAVQ
-1434 LIETGEFNMTQIS
+1434 LIDSDEYNFSQVAYMTG
-1447 YMVGINDP
+1447 
-1455 RYFSKCFKAQVGMT
+1455 
-1469 PTEYRDRV
+1469 
-1477 GR
+1477 

>member
-1 MKRLHILFLFL
+1 MKRLITLSFILLAA
-12 TITII
+12 IVII
-17 LTAQPI
+17 AQPI

-41 SILQDQKGLVW
+41 SILQDRKGLVW

-70 KTSQESKYAFG
+70 KTSQESAYAFG
-81 SNRMGTISE
+81 SNRMGIISE
-90 SKYGDIWCPTY
+90 SRYGDIWCPTY

-122 ELATKQTNDVTRI
+122 ERSTKQTNYVTRI
-135 YSLEKG
+135 YSLKKG

-147 KNGYAF
+147 ENGYAF
-153 RVDEQRCKKGEG
+153 RVDEQLCKKGEG
-165 ITLYST
+165 ITLYAT
-171 SNHNLKGD
+171 SSHNLKGD
-179 QILSVYQDSEEDEW
+179 QIVNVYQDSEEDEW
-193 ILTDKGVSIIGKKTL
+193 ILTDKGISIIGKKTL

-230 DKLARY
+230 DKLAKY
-236 NFHTK
+236 DFQTK

-248 PYPHHKINNV
+248 PYPHGKINNV
-258 TAIGKDMLALGTDN
+258 TALGKEMLALGTDN
-272 GLILYSIPKNSFQ
+272 GLILYSTREDSFR

-292 TQTSNDVESVYQ
+292 TQFSNYVETVYQ
-304 DHLGDIWIFSKD
+304 DHFGELWIFSKD
-316 PGIVHLNLATHEK
+316 PGIIHINLTTNEK
-329 EHLFTPKD
+329 EHLFTPK
-337 EIIKH
+337 EELIKH

-351 EDNAKNLWLLPTEGN
+351 EDKAENLWLLPTEGN

-372 KERTLK
+372 KEKTLK

-439 QDSNQRLWTAS
+439 RDSNNRLWTAS
-450 KSNYIQIFAPDGSLA
+450 KSNYIQIYAPDGTLE
-465 GYLSK
+465 GYLSA
-470 QGNIIKEKQSFY
+470 QGNIVKEKQPFY
-482 NGVYSILEDKDGNIW
+482 NGVYSILEDKNNNIW

-504 LFQLKKTGVN
+504 LFQLRKTGTN
-514 HYSIHHFEHQPN
+514 HYSIHHFEHQPDN
-526 DPYSLSSNSI
+526 PYSLSSNSI
-536 YAIFQDSR
+536 YAIYQDSR
-544 NNIWV
+544 NHIWV

-556 NMLTQDK
+556 NLLTQAK
-563 DGKTSF
+563 DGKISF
-569 IHSNNELRNY
+569 IHGNNELRNY

-617 EIKFYRNIHR
+617 EIKFYRNIRR

-636 NDIMHIYTDKNKTT
+636 NDIMHIYTDKNQTT
-650 YVISFTGGVNKVI
+650 YIISFTGGVNKVI
-663 SPNLLS
+663 SENLLS
-669 DHIQFKNYDKNNG
+669 ENIQFKNYDKNNG
-682 LASDLALSIIE
+682 LASDLALSMIE
-693 DAQNQLWVVS
+693 DTQNQLWVVS
-703 EIALSKFDP
+703 EIALSKFNP
-712 AKETFENY
+712 VKETFENY

-725 YQEFNFSEALPIIN
+725 YQEFNFSEAIPVIN

-756 PEKMRKSSYVPPIV
+756 PEKMHKSGYVPPIV
-770 FTGLKIQGHLT
+770 FTGLKIQGHST
-781 DHSIDNLEELEL
+781 DYSIDNLKELEL

-860 VDNVRTLSIHV
+860 TDNVRTMSVHV

-886 ILFTLFT
+886 VLFILFTAT
-893 ASIVYVLFY
+893 IVYVLFY

-984 KKMKMQVQRL
+984 QKMKL
-994 DIVPFVRKVMD
+994 LIEETDLVPLLQKVM
-1005 NFEAVAEEH
+1005 NSFRLIAEEKH
-1014 RIDFLFQTEKEHL
+1014 INYRLHTKVESV
-1027 YLWVD
+1027 YSWVD
-1032 ADKLEKIVFNLLS
+1032 RDKFEKIFFNLLS
-1045 NAFKYTPNGKM
+1045 NAFKYTPADKS
-1056 ITVFIRE
+1056 I
-1063 DENTVSIGVQDQGI
+1063 TVSISTKEKTVEIEVADEGI
-1077 GIAENKKKSL
+1077 GIAAEKQHSL
-1087 FVRFENLVDKNLFNQ
+1087 FQRFESLVKQNILQ
-1102 ASTGIG
+1102 PSSGIG

-1114 LVEMHKATISVD
+1114 MVEMHHGTIAVD
-1126 SHLGEGSCFKVDFL
+1126 SQPGTGSRFTVIL
-1140 KGKEH
+1140 PLQKEVFEE
-1145 YDKEAEFILED
+1145 DVQVEFILND
-1156 AVAPARMGQV
+1156 SLDSTPHPADSMQA
-1166 VDIANSSI
+1166 IE
-1174 QSETLVSDDSEKI
+1174 ET
-1187 EDVYGEEF
+1187 EE
-1195 AKEENSKEL
+1195 KEEQERNSDNFSIL
-1204 MLLVEDNQEL
+1204 VVEDNEEL
-1214 REFLRSIFSP
+1214 KAFLRNILSENYTVITASNGEEGLQ
-1224 MYRVVEAA
+1224 RAA
-1232 DGKEGASKALKY
+1232 DN
-1244 LPDIIISD
+1244 LPDLIISD
-1252 VMMPEKDGIEMTR
+1252 VMMPVMDGLEMVR
-1265 ELRADM
+1265 LIKENNNIC
-1271 TTSHIPII
+1271 HIPII
-1279 LLTAKTTI
+1279 VLSAKASLDDRI
-1287 ESKLEGLEY
+1287 AGLEQ
-1296 GADDYITKPF
+1296 GIDDYITKPF
-1306 SATYLQ
+1306 SATYLKTRI
-1312 ARVENLLMQ
+1312 ASLLRQ
-1321 RKKLQSFY
+1321 RKALQEIYMNKLMEGKNTSSAAPVADSLTPSQPQITPYDEQFMEKVMEFMEEQMDNAELTIDEFAEKLMLSRTIFY
-1329 RDSLMHINI
+1329 R
-1338 STGQEEVPVATDMPS
+1338 
-1353 AEEDASE
+1353 
-1360 TVPATLEMSPN
+1360 
-1371 DRKFMDKLVELMEQN
+1371 
-1386 MDNGEL
+1386 
-1392 VVDDLVRELAVSRS
+1392 
-1406 VFFKKLKT
+1406 KLKSIIG
-1414 LTGLAPIE
+1414 LTPVD
-1422 FIKEMRIKRATQ
+1422 FIREIRIKRAVQ
-1434 LIETGEFNMTQIS
+1434 LIDSGEYNFSQVAYMTGF
-1447 YMVGINDP
+1447 NDP
-1455 RYFSKCFKAQVGMT
+1455 KYFSKCFKKVIGIT
-1469 PTEYRDRV
+1469 PSEYKEKKK
-1477 GR
+1477 

>member
-1 MKRLHILFLFL
+1 MKRLHTLFLLL
-12 TITII
+12 TIAIDI
-17 LTAQPI
+17 AAQPI

-28 FSVSDGLAQGVVM
+28 FSVSDGLAQGNVM

-122 ELATKQTNDVTRI
+122 ELSTKQTNNVTRI

-147 KNGYAF
+147 ESGYAF
-153 RVDEQRCKKGEG
+153 RVDEQLCKKGEG
-165 ITLYST
+165 ITLYSA
-171 SNHNLKGD
+171 SNHNLKGN
-179 QILSVYQDSEEDEW
+179 QIFNIYQDSEEDEW

-220 KETIYLIAEN
+220 KETIHLIAEN

-236 NFHTK
+236 DFHTK

-258 TAIGKDMLALGTDN
+258 TTIGKDMLALGTDN
-272 GLILYSIPKNSFQ
+272 GVILYSIPKNSFQ

-316 PGIVHLNLATHEK
+316 PGIVHLNLATNEK

-439 QDSNQRLWTAS
+439 QDSNKRLWTAS
-450 KSNYIQIFAPDGSLA
+450 KSNYIQIFAPDGNLV

-497 LGTKDIG
+497 LGTKEIG
-504 LFQLKKTGVN
+504 LFQLKKTGAN
-514 HYSIHHFEHQPN
+514 HYSIHHFEHQTN

-544 NNIWV
+544 NHIWI

-556 NMLTQDK
+556 NLLAQAK
-563 DGKTSF
+563 DGKVSF

-617 EIKFYRNIHR
+617 EIKFYRNIRR

-650 YVISFTGGVNKVI
+650 YIISFTGGVNKVI
-663 SPNLLS
+663 SPNLLNEN
-669 DHIQFKNYDKNNG
+669 IQFRNYDKNNG
-682 LASDLALSIIE
+682 LASDLALSMIE
-693 DAQNQLWVVS
+693 DTQNQLWVVS

-739 ARNQIV
+739 ARNQII

-886 ILFTLFT
+886 ILFILFT

-984 KKMKMQVQRL
+984 QKMKLLIEETDLIPLLQ
-994 DIVPFVRKVMD
+994 KVMSS
-1005 NFEAVAEEH
+1005 FKLIAEEKN
-1014 RIDFLFQTEKEHL
+1014 INYQLTSTIQSV
-1027 YLWVD
+1027 YSWVD
-1032 ADKLEKIVFNLLS
+1032 RDKFEKIFFNLLS
-1045 NAFKYTPNGKM
+1045 NAFKYTPADKS
-1056 ITVFIRE
+1056 ITVNITTKE
-1063 DENTVSIGVQDQGI
+1063 KTVEIEVADEGI
-1077 GIAENKKKSL
+1077 GIAVEKQHSL
-1087 FVRFENLVDKNLFNQ
+1087 FQRFESLVKQNILQ
-1102 ASTGIG
+1102 PSSGIG

-1114 LVEMHKATISVD
+1114 MVEMHHGTITVNSQPGV
-1126 SHLGEGSCFKVDFL
+1126 GSRFTVSLPLQREIFEEDVQV
-1140 KGKEH
+1140 
-1145 YDKEAEFILED
+1145 EFILNDSQSSAPHPVDSMKAPEEVEEKED
-1156 AVAPARMGQV
+1156 LET
-1166 VDIANSSI
+1166 NSDGFSI
-1174 QSETLVSDDSEKI
+1174 LV
-1187 EDVYGEEF
+1187 
-1195 AKEENSKEL
+1195 
-1204 MLLVEDNQEL
+1204 VEDNEEL
-1214 REFLRSIFSP
+1214 KAFLKSILSEN
-1224 MYRVVEAA
+1224 YTVITASNGE
-1232 DGKEGASKALKY
+1232 EGLQHAVDD
-1244 LPDIIISD
+1244 LPDLIISD
-1252 VMMPEKDGIEMTR
+1252 VMMPVMDGLEMIR
-1265 ELRADM
+1265 QIKENNNIC
-1271 TTSHIPII
+1271 HIPII
-1279 LLTAKTTI
+1279 VLSAKASLDDRI
-1287 ESKLEGLEY
+1287 AGLEQ
-1296 GADDYITKPF
+1296 GIDDYITKPF
-1306 SATYLQ
+1306 SATYLKT
-1312 ARVENLLMQ
+1312 RVASLLRQ
-1321 RKKLQSFY
+1321 RKALQELYMNRLMEGKNTSSPDPLTPSQPQITPYDEQFMKKVMAYMEEQMDNAELTIDEFAEQLMLSRTIFY
-1329 RDSLMHINI
+1329 R
-1338 STGQEEVPVATDMPS
+1338 
-1353 AEEDASE
+1353 
-1360 TVPATLEMSPN
+1360 
-1371 DRKFMDKLVELMEQN
+1371 
-1386 MDNGEL
+1386 
-1392 VVDDLVRELAVSRS
+1392 
-1406 VFFKKLKT
+1406 KLKSIVG
-1414 LTGLAPIE
+1414 LTPVD
-1422 FIKEMRIKRATQ
+1422 FIREIRIKRAVQ
-1434 LIETGEFNMTQIS
+1434 LIDSDEYNFSQVAYMTGF
-1447 YMVGINDP
+1447 NDP
-1455 RYFSKCFKAQVGMT
+1455 KYFSKCFKKVIGIT
-1469 PTEYRDRV
+1469 PSEYKERKKITL
-1477 GR
+1477 

>member
-1 MKRLHILFLFL
+1 MKRLHTLFLLL
-12 TITII
+12 TIAIDI
-17 LTAQPI
+17 AAQPI

-28 FSVSDGLAQGVVM
+28 FSVSDGLAQGNVM

-122 ELATKQTNDVTRI
+122 ELSTKQTNNVTRI

-147 KNGYAF
+147 ESGYAF
-153 RVDEQRCKKGEG
+153 RVDEQLCKKGEG
-165 ITLYST
+165 ITLYSA
-171 SNHNLKGD
+171 SNHNLKGY
-179 QILSVYQDSEEDEW
+179 QIFNIYQDSEEDEW

-236 NFHTK
+236 DFHTK

-248 PYPHHKINNV
+248 PYPHHTINNV
-258 TAIGKDMLALGTDN
+258 TTIGKDMLALGTDN
-272 GLILYSIPKNSFQ
+272 GVILYSILKNSFQ

-316 PGIVHLNLATHEK
+316 PGIVHLNLVTNEK

-439 QDSNQRLWTAS
+439 QDSNKRLWTAS
-450 KSNYIQIFAPDGSLA
+450 KSNYIQIFAPDGNLV

-497 LGTKDIG
+497 LGTKEIG
-504 LFQLKKTGVN
+504 LFQLKKTGAN
-514 HYSIHHFEHQPN
+514 HYSIHHFEHQTN

-544 NNIWV
+544 NHIWI

-556 NMLTQDK
+556 NLLAQAK
-563 DGKTSF
+563 DGKVSF

-617 EIKFYRNIHR
+617 EIKFYRNIRR

-650 YVISFTGGVNKVI
+650 YIISFTGGVNKVI
-663 SPNLLS
+663 SPNLLNEN
-669 DHIQFKNYDKNNG
+669 IQFRNYDKNNG
-682 LASDLALSIIE
+682 LASDLALSMIE
-693 DAQNQLWVVS
+693 DTQNQLWVVS

-739 ARNQIV
+739 ARNQII

-848 LQIKSTNSDGVW
+848 LQVKSTNSDGVW

-871 LPTFWETYWAWLLYF
+871 LPTFWETYWAWLFYF
-886 ILFTLFT
+886 ILFILFT

-984 KKMKMQVQRL
+984 QKMKLLIEETDLIPLLQ
-994 DIVPFVRKVMD
+994 KVMSS
-1005 NFEAVAEEH
+1005 FKLIAEEKN
-1014 RIDFLFQTEKEHL
+1014 INYQLTSTIQSV
-1027 YLWVD
+1027 YSWVD
-1032 ADKLEKIVFNLLS
+1032 RDKFEKIFFNLLS
-1045 NAFKYTPNGKM
+1045 NAFKYTPTDKS
-1056 ITVFIRE
+1056 ITVNITTKE
-1063 DENTVSIGVQDQGI
+1063 KTVEIEVADEGI
-1077 GIAENKKKSL
+1077 GIAVEKQHSL
-1087 FVRFENLVDKNLFNQ
+1087 FQRFESLVKQNILQ
-1102 ASTGIG
+1102 PSSGIG

-1114 LVEMHKATISVD
+1114 MVEMHHGTITVNSQP
-1126 SHLGEGSCFKVDFL
+1126 GIGSRFTVSLPLQREIFEEDVQV
-1140 KGKEH
+1140 
-1145 YDKEAEFILED
+1145 EFILNDSQSSAPHPVDSMKAPEEVEEKED
-1156 AVAPARMGQV
+1156 LET
-1166 VDIANSSI
+1166 NSDGFSI
-1174 QSETLVSDDSEKI
+1174 LV
-1187 EDVYGEEF
+1187 
-1195 AKEENSKEL
+1195 
-1204 MLLVEDNQEL
+1204 VEDNEEL
-1214 REFLRSIFSP
+1214 KAFLKSILSEN
-1224 MYRVVEAA
+1224 YTVITASNGE
-1232 DGKEGASKALKY
+1232 EGLQHAVDD
-1244 LPDIIISD
+1244 LPDLIISD
-1252 VMMPEKDGIEMTR
+1252 VMMPVMDGLEMIR
-1265 ELRADM
+1265 QIKENNNIC
-1271 TTSHIPII
+1271 HIPII
-1279 LLTAKTTI
+1279 VLSAKASLDDRI
-1287 ESKLEGLEY
+1287 AGLEQ
-1296 GADDYITKPF
+1296 GIDDYITKPF
-1306 SATYLQ
+1306 SATYLKT
-1312 ARVENLLMQ
+1312 RVASLLRQ
-1321 RKKLQSFY
+1321 RKALQELYMNRLMEGKNTSSPDPLTPSQPQITPYDEQFMKKVMAYMEEQMDNAELTIDEFAEQLMLSRTIFY
-1329 RDSLMHINI
+1329 R
-1338 STGQEEVPVATDMPS
+1338 
-1353 AEEDASE
+1353 
-1360 TVPATLEMSPN
+1360 
-1371 DRKFMDKLVELMEQN
+1371 
-1386 MDNGEL
+1386 
-1392 VVDDLVRELAVSRS
+1392 
-1406 VFFKKLKT
+1406 KLKSIVG
-1414 LTGLAPIE
+1414 LTPVD
-1422 FIKEMRIKRATQ
+1422 FIREIRIKRAVQ
-1434 LIETGEFNMTQIS
+1434 LIDSDEYNFSQVAYMTGF
-1447 YMVGINDP
+1447 NDP
-1455 RYFSKCFKAQVGMT
+1455 KYFSKCFKKVIGIT
-1469 PTEYRDRV
+1469 PSEYKERKNNSLIRI
-1477 GR
+1477 

>member
-1 MKRLHILFLFL
+1 MKRL
-12 TITII
+12 ITLSFVLLAAIVII
-17 LTAQPI
+17 AQPI

-41 SILQDQKGLVW
+41 SILQDRKGLVW

-70 KTSQESKYAFG
+70 KTSQESAYAFG
-81 SNRMGTISE
+81 SNRMGIISE
-90 SKYGDIWCPTY
+90 SRYGDIWCPTY

-122 ELATKQTNDVTRI
+122 ERSTKQTNYVTRI
-135 YSLEKG
+135 YSLKKG

-147 KNGYAF
+147 ENGYAF
-153 RVDEQRCKKGEG
+153 RVDEQLCKKGEG
-165 ITLYST
+165 ITLYAT
-171 SNHNLKGD
+171 SSHNLKGD
-179 QILSVYQDSEEDEW
+179 QIVNVYQDSEEDEW
-193 ILTDKGVSIIGKKTL
+193 ILTDKGISIIGKKTL

-230 DKLARY
+230 DKLAKY
-236 NFHTK
+236 DFHTK

-248 PYPHHKINNV
+248 PYPHGKINNV
-258 TAIGKDMLALGTDN
+258 TALGKEMLALGTDN
-272 GLILYSIPKNSFQ
+272 GLILYSTREDSFR

-292 TQTSNDVESVYQ
+292 TQLSNYVETVYQ
-304 DHLGDIWIFSKD
+304 DHLGELWIFSKD
-316 PGIVHLNLATHEK
+316 PGIIHINLTTNEK

-351 EDNAKNLWLLPTEGN
+351 EDKAENLWLLPTEGN

-372 KERTLK
+372 KEKTLK

-439 QDSNQRLWTAS
+439 RDSNNRLWTAS
-450 KSNYIQIFAPDGSLA
+450 KSNYIQIYAPDGTLE
-465 GYLSK
+465 GYLSA
-470 QGNIIKEKQSFY
+470 QGNIVKEKQPFY
-482 NGVYSILEDKDGNIW
+482 NGVYSILEDKNNNIW

-504 LFQLKKTGVN
+504 LFQLRKTGTN
-514 HYSIHHFEHQPN
+514 HYSIHHFEHQPDN
-526 DPYSLSSNSI
+526 PYSLSSNSI
-536 YAIFQDSR
+536 YAIYQDSR
-544 NNIWV
+544 NHIWV

-556 NMLTQDK
+556 NLLTQAK
-563 DGKTSF
+563 DGKISF
-569 IHSNNELRNY
+569 IHGNNELRNY

-617 EIKFYRNIHR
+617 EIKFYRNIRR

-636 NDIMHIYTDKNKTT
+636 NDIMHIYTDKNQTT
-650 YVISFTGGVNKVI
+650 YIISFTGGVNKVI
-663 SPNLLS
+663 SENLLS
-669 DHIQFKNYDKNNG
+669 ENIQFKNYDKNNG
-682 LASDLALSIIE
+682 LASDLALSMIE
-693 DAQNQLWVVS
+693 DTQNQLWVVS
-703 EIALSKFDP
+703 EIALSKFNP
-712 AKETFENY
+712 VKETFENY

-725 YQEFNFSEALPIIN
+725 YQEFNFSEAIPVIN

-756 PEKMRKSSYVPPIV
+756 PEKMHKSGYVPPIV
-770 FTGLKIQGHLT
+770 FTGLKIQGHST
-781 DHSIDNLEELEL
+781 DYSIDNLKELEL

-848 LQIKSTNSDGVW
+848 LQVKSTNSDGVW
-860 VDNVRTLSIHV
+860 TDNIRTMSVHV

-886 ILFTLFT
+886 VLFILFTAT
-893 ASIVYVLFY
+893 IVYVLFY

-973 NQILDFRKIQN
+973 NQILDFCKIQN
-984 KKMKMQVQRL
+984 QKMKL
-994 DIVPFVRKVMD
+994 LIEETDLVPLLQKVM
-1005 NFEAVAEEH
+1005 NSFRLIAEEKH
-1014 RIDFLFQTEKEHL
+1014 INYRLHTKVESV
-1027 YLWVD
+1027 YSWVD
-1032 ADKLEKIVFNLLS
+1032 RDKFEKIFFNLLS
-1045 NAFKYTPNGKM
+1045 NAFKYTPADKS
-1056 ITVFIRE
+1056 I
-1063 DENTVSIGVQDQGI
+1063 TVSISTKEKAVEIEVADEGI
-1077 GIAENKKKSL
+1077 GIAAEKQHSL
-1087 FVRFENLVDKNLFNQ
+1087 FQRFESLVKQNILQ
-1102 ASTGIG
+1102 PSSGIG

-1114 LVEMHKATISVD
+1114 MVEMHHGTIEVD
-1126 SHLGEGSCFKVDFL
+1126 SQPGTGSRFTVIL
-1140 KGKEH
+1140 PLQKEVFEE
-1145 YDKEAEFILED
+1145 DGQVEFILND
-1156 AVAPARMGQV
+1156 SLDSTPHPADSMQA
-1166 VDIANSSI
+1166 IE
-1174 QSETLVSDDSEKI
+1174 ET
-1187 EDVYGEEF
+1187 EE
-1195 AKEENSKEL
+1195 KEEQERNSDNFSIL
-1204 MLLVEDNQEL
+1204 VVEDNEEL
-1214 REFLRSIFSP
+1214 KAFLRNILSENYTVITASNGEEGLQ
-1224 MYRVVEAA
+1224 RAA
-1232 DGKEGASKALKY
+1232 DN
-1244 LPDIIISD
+1244 LPDLIISD
-1252 VMMPEKDGIEMTR
+1252 VMMPVMDGLEMVR
-1265 ELRADM
+1265 LIKENNNIC
-1271 TTSHIPII
+1271 HIPII
-1279 LLTAKTTI
+1279 VLSAKASLDDRI
-1287 ESKLEGLEY
+1287 AGLEQ
-1296 GADDYITKPF
+1296 GIDDYITKPF
-1306 SATYLQ
+1306 SATYLKTRI
-1312 ARVENLLMQ
+1312 ASLLRQ
-1321 RKKLQSFY
+1321 RKALQEIYMNKLMEGKNSSSAAAPVADSLTPSQPQITPYDEQFMEKVMEFMEEQMDNAELTIDEFAEKLMLSRTIFY
-1329 RDSLMHINI
+1329 R
-1338 STGQEEVPVATDMPS
+1338 
-1353 AEEDASE
+1353 
-1360 TVPATLEMSPN
+1360 
-1371 DRKFMDKLVELMEQN
+1371 
-1386 MDNGEL
+1386 
-1392 VVDDLVRELAVSRS
+1392 
-1406 VFFKKLKT
+1406 KLKSIIG
-1414 LTGLAPIE
+1414 LTPVD
-1422 FIKEMRIKRATQ
+1422 FIREIRIKRAVQ
-1434 LIETGEFNMTQIS
+1434 LIDSGEYNFSQVAYMTGF
-1447 YMVGINDP
+1447 NDP
-1455 RYFSKCFKAQVGMT
+1455 KYFSKCFKKVIGIT
-1469 PTEYRDRV
+1469 PSEYKEKKK
-1477 GR
+1477 

>member
-1 MKRLHILFLFL
+1 MKRLHTLFLLL
-12 TITII
+12 TIAIDI
-17 LTAQPI
+17 AAQPI

-28 FSVSDGLAQGVVM
+28 FSVSDGLAQGNVM

-122 ELATKQTNDVTRI
+122 ELSTKQTNNVTRI

-147 KNGYAF
+147 ESGYAF
-153 RVDEQRCKKGEG
+153 RVDEQLCKKGEG
-165 ITLYST
+165 ITLYSA
-171 SNHNLKGD
+171 SNHNLKGN
-179 QILSVYQDSEEDEW
+179 QIFNIYQDSEEDEW

-236 NFHTK
+236 DFHTK

-258 TAIGKDMLALGTDN
+258 TTIGKDMLALGTDN
-272 GLILYSIPKNSFQ
+272 GVILYSIPKNSFQ

-316 PGIVHLNLATHEK
+316 PGIVHLNLVTNEK

-439 QDSNQRLWTAS
+439 QDSNKRLWTAS
-450 KSNYIQIFAPDGSLA
+450 KSNYIQIFAPDGNLV

-497 LGTKDIG
+497 LGTKEIG
-504 LFQLKKTGVN
+504 LFQLKKTGAN
-514 HYSIHHFEHQPN
+514 HYSIHHFEHQTN

-544 NNIWV
+544 NHIWI

-556 NMLTQDK
+556 NLLAQAK
-563 DGKTSF
+563 DGKVSF

-617 EIKFYRNIHR
+617 EIKFYRNIRR

-650 YVISFTGGVNKVI
+650 YIISFTGGVNKVI
-663 SPNLLS
+663 SPNLLNEN
-669 DHIQFKNYDKNNG
+669 IQFRNYDKNNG
-682 LASDLALSIIE
+682 LASDLALSMIE
-693 DAQNQLWVVS
+693 DTQNQLWVVS

-739 ARNQIV
+739 ARKQII

-886 ILFTLFT
+886 ILFILFT

-984 KKMKMQVQRL
+984 QKMKLLIEETDLIPLLQ
-994 DIVPFVRKVMD
+994 KVMSS
-1005 NFEAVAEEH
+1005 FKLIAEEKN
-1014 RIDFLFQTEKEHL
+1014 INYQLTSTIQSV
-1027 YLWVD
+1027 YSWVD
-1032 ADKLEKIVFNLLS
+1032 RDKFEKIFFNLLS
-1045 NAFKYTPNGKM
+1045 NAFKYTPTDKS
-1056 ITVFIRE
+1056 ITVNITTKEKTVNAFKYTPTDKSITVNITTKE
-1063 DENTVSIGVQDQGI
+1063 KTVEIEVADEGI
-1077 GIAENKKKSL
+1077 GIAVEKQHSL
-1087 FVRFENLVDKNLFNQ
+1087 FQRFESLVKQNILQ
-1102 ASTGIG
+1102 PSSGIG

-1114 LVEMHKATISVD
+1114 MVEMHHGTITVNSQP
-1126 SHLGEGSCFKVDFL
+1126 GIGSRFTVSLPLQREIFEEDVQV
-1140 KGKEH
+1140 
-1145 YDKEAEFILED
+1145 EFILNDSQSSAPHPVDSMKAPEEVEEKED
-1156 AVAPARMGQV
+1156 LET
-1166 VDIANSSI
+1166 NSDGFSI
-1174 QSETLVSDDSEKI
+1174 LV
-1187 EDVYGEEF
+1187 
-1195 AKEENSKEL
+1195 
-1204 MLLVEDNQEL
+1204 VEDNEEL
-1214 REFLRSIFSP
+1214 KAFLKSILSEN
-1224 MYRVVEAA
+1224 YTVITASNGE
-1232 DGKEGASKALKY
+1232 EGLQHAVDD
-1244 LPDIIISD
+1244 LPDLIISD
-1252 VMMPEKDGIEMTR
+1252 VMMPVMDGLEMIR
-1265 ELRADM
+1265 QIKENNNIC
-1271 TTSHIPII
+1271 HIPII
-1279 LLTAKTTI
+1279 VLSAKASLDDRI
-1287 ESKLEGLEY
+1287 AGLEQ
-1296 GADDYITKPF
+1296 GIDDYITKPF
-1306 SATYLQ
+1306 SATYLKT
-1312 ARVENLLMQ
+1312 RVASLLRQ
-1321 RKKLQSFY
+1321 RKALQELYMNRLMEEKNTSSPDPLTPSQPQITPYDEQFMKKVMAYMEEQMDNAELTIDEFAEQLMLSRTIFY
-1329 RDSLMHINI
+1329 R
-1338 STGQEEVPVATDMPS
+1338 
-1353 AEEDASE
+1353 
-1360 TVPATLEMSPN
+1360 
-1371 DRKFMDKLVELMEQN
+1371 
-1386 MDNGEL
+1386 
-1392 VVDDLVRELAVSRS
+1392 
-1406 VFFKKLKT
+1406 KLKSIVG
-1414 LTGLAPIE
+1414 LTPVD
-1422 FIKEMRIKRATQ
+1422 FIREIRIKRAVQ
-1434 LIETGEFNMTQIS
+1434 LIDSDEYNFSQVAYMTGF
-1447 YMVGINDP
+1447 NDP
-1455 RYFSKCFKAQVGMT
+1455 KYFSKCFKKVIGIT
-1469 PTEYRDRV
+1469 PSEYKERKK
-1477 GR
+1477 

>member
-1 MKRLHILFLFL
+1 MKRLITLSFILLAA
-12 TITII
+12 IVII
-17 LTAQPI
+17 AQPI

-41 SILQDQKGLVW
+41 SILQDRKGLVW

-70 KTSQESKYAFG
+70 KTSQESAYAFG
-81 SNRMGTISE
+81 SNRMGIISE
-90 SKYGDIWCPTY
+90 SRYGDIWCPTY

-122 ELATKQTNDVTRI
+122 ERSTKQTNYVTRI
-135 YSLEKG
+135 YSLKKG

-147 KNGYAF
+147 ENGYAF
-153 RVDEQRCKKGEG
+153 RVDEQLCKKGEG
-165 ITLYST
+165 ITLYTT
-171 SNHNLKGD
+171 SSHNLKGD
-179 QILSVYQDSEEDEW
+179 QIVNVYQDSEEDEW
-193 ILTDKGVSIIGKKTL
+193 ILTDKGISIIGKKTL

-230 DKLARY
+230 DKLAKY
-236 NFHTK
+236 DFHTK

-248 PYPHHKINNV
+248 PYPHGKINNV
-258 TAIGKDMLALGTDN
+258 TALGKEMLALGTDN
-272 GLILYSIPKNSFQ
+272 GLILYSTREDSFR

-292 TQTSNDVESVYQ
+292 TQLSNYVETVYQ
-304 DHLGDIWIFSKD
+304 DHLGELWIFSKD
-316 PGIVHLNLATHEK
+316 PGIIHINLTTNEK

-351 EDNAKNLWLLPTEGN
+351 EDKAENLWLLPTEGN

-372 KERTLK
+372 KEKTLK

-439 QDSNQRLWTAS
+439 RDSNNRLWTAS
-450 KSNYIQIFAPDGSLA
+450 KSNYIQIYAPDGTLE
-465 GYLSK
+465 GYLSS
-470 QGNIIKEKQSFY
+470 QGNIVKEKQPFY
-482 NGVYSILEDKDGNIW
+482 NGVYSILEDKNNNIW

-504 LFQLKKTGVN
+504 LFQLRKTGTN
-514 HYSIHHFEHQPN
+514 HYSIHHFEHQPDN
-526 DPYSLSSNSI
+526 PYSLSSNSI
-536 YAIFQDSR
+536 YAIYQDSR
-544 NNIWV
+544 NHIWV

-556 NMLTQDK
+556 NLLTQAK
-563 DGKTSF
+563 DGKISF
-569 IHSNNELRNY
+569 IHGNNELRNY

-617 EIKFYRNIHR
+617 EIKFYRNIRR

-636 NDIMHIYTDKNKTT
+636 NDIMHIYTDKNQTT
-650 YVISFTGGVNKVI
+650 YIISFTGGVNKVI
-663 SPNLLS
+663 SEKLLS
-669 DHIQFKNYDKNNG
+669 ENIRFKNYDKNNG
-682 LASDLALSIIE
+682 LASDLALSMIE
-693 DAQNQLWVVS
+693 DTQNQLWVVS
-703 EIALSKFDP
+703 EIALSKFNP
-712 AKETFENY
+712 VKETFENY

-725 YQEFNFSEALPIIN
+725 YQEFNFSEAIPVIN

-756 PEKMRKSSYVPPIV
+756 PEKMHKSGYVPPIV
-770 FTGLKIQGHLT
+770 FTGLKIQGHST
-781 DHSIDNLEELEL
+781 DYSIDNLKELEL

-848 LQIKSTNSDGVW
+848 LQVKSTNSDGVW
-860 VDNVRTLSIHV
+860 TDNVRTMSVHV

-886 ILFTLFT
+886 VLFILFTAT
-893 ASIVYVLFY
+893 IVYVLFY

-947 NEPLSPSAREH
+947 NESLSPSAREH

-984 KKMKMQVQRL
+984 QKMKL
-994 DIVPFVRKVMD
+994 LIEETDLVPLLQKVM
-1005 NFEAVAEEH
+1005 NSFRLIAEEKH
-1014 RIDFLFQTEKEHL
+1014 INYQLHTKVESV
-1027 YLWVD
+1027 YSWVD
-1032 ADKLEKIVFNLLS
+1032 RDKFEKIFFNLLS
-1045 NAFKYTPNGKM
+1045 NAFKYTPADKS
-1056 ITVFIRE
+1056 I
-1063 DENTVSIGVQDQGI
+1063 TVSISTKEKAVEIEVADEGI
-1077 GIAENKKKSL
+1077 GIAAEKQHSL
-1087 FVRFENLVDKNLFNQ
+1087 FQRFESLVKQNILQ
-1102 ASTGIG
+1102 PSSGIG

-1114 LVEMHKATISVD
+1114 MVEMHHGTIEVD
-1126 SHLGEGSCFKVDFL
+1126 SQPGTGSRFTVIL
-1140 KGKEH
+1140 PLQKEVFEE
-1145 YDKEAEFILED
+1145 DGQVEFILND
-1156 AVAPARMGQV
+1156 SLDSTPHPADSMQA
-1166 VDIANSSI
+1166 IE
-1174 QSETLVSDDSEKI
+1174 ET
-1187 EDVYGEEF
+1187 EE
-1195 AKEENSKEL
+1195 KEEQERNSDNFSIL
-1204 MLLVEDNQEL
+1204 VVEDNEEL
-1214 REFLRSIFSP
+1214 KAFLRNILSENYTVITASNGEEGLQ
-1224 MYRVVEAA
+1224 RAA
-1232 DGKEGASKALKY
+1232 DN
-1244 LPDIIISD
+1244 LPDLIISD
-1252 VMMPEKDGIEMTR
+1252 VMMPVMDGLEMVR
-1265 ELRADM
+1265 LIKENNNIC
-1271 TTSHIPII
+1271 HIPII
-1279 LLTAKTTI
+1279 VLSAKASLDDRI
-1287 ESKLEGLEY
+1287 AGLEQ
-1296 GADDYITKPF
+1296 GIDDYITKPF
-1306 SATYLQ
+1306 SATYLKTRI
-1312 ARVENLLMQ
+1312 ASLLRQ
-1321 RKKLQSFY
+1321 RKALQEIYMNKLMEGKNSSSAAAPVADSLTPSQPQITPYDEQFMEKVMEFMEEQMDNAELTIDEFAEKLMLSRTIFY
-1329 RDSLMHINI
+1329 R
-1338 STGQEEVPVATDMPS
+1338 
-1353 AEEDASE
+1353 
-1360 TVPATLEMSPN
+1360 
-1371 DRKFMDKLVELMEQN
+1371 
-1386 MDNGEL
+1386 
-1392 VVDDLVRELAVSRS
+1392 
-1406 VFFKKLKT
+1406 KLKSIIG
-1414 LTGLAPIE
+1414 LTPVD
-1422 FIKEMRIKRATQ
+1422 FIREIRIKRAVQ
-1434 LIETGEFNMTQIS
+1434 LIDSGEYNFSQVAYMTGF
-1447 YMVGINDP
+1447 NDP
-1455 RYFSKCFKAQVGMT
+1455 KYFSKCFKKVIGIT
-1469 PTEYRDRV
+1469 PSEYKEKKK
-1477 GR
+1477 

>member
-1 MKRLHILFLFL
+1 MKRLHTLFLFL
-12 TITII
+12 TIAII

-70 KTSQESKYAFG
+70 KTSQDSKYTFG

-101 DGQACLFDVET
+101 DGQACLFDVES

-122 ELATKQTNDVTRI
+122 ELSTKQTNYVTRI
-135 YSLEKG
+135 YPLKKG

-147 KNGYAF
+147 ENGYAF
-153 RVDEQRCKKGEG
+153 RVDEQLCKKGEG
-165 ITLYST
+165 ITLYAT

-179 QILSVYQDSEEDEW
+179 QIFNVYQDSEEDEW

-230 DKLARY
+230 DKLAKY
-236 NFHTK
+236 DFHAK

-248 PYPHHKINNV
+248 PYPHDKINNV
-258 TAIGKDMLALGTDN
+258 TTIGKDILALGTDN

-292 TQTSNDVESVYQ
+292 TQTSNFVESVYQ
-304 DHLGDIWIFSKD
+304 DCQGEIWIFSKD
-316 PGIVHLNLATHEK
+316 PGIVHLNLATNEK

-351 EDNAKNLWLLPTEGN
+351 EDNANNLWLLPTEGN

-372 KERTLK
+372 KEKTLK

-439 QDSNQRLWTAS
+439 QDSHKRLWTAS
-450 KSNYIQIFAPDGSLA
+450 KSNYIQIFAPDGSLV

-470 QGNIIKEKQSFY
+470 QGKITKEKQAFF

-504 LFQLKKTGVN
+504 LFQLKKTGINQKTGEN

-556 NMLTQDK
+556 NLLTQTK
-563 DGKTSF
+563 NGKASF

-617 EIKFYRNIHR
+617 EIKFYRNIRR
-627 PGDKNSLSA
+627 PGDKSSLSA

-650 YVISFTGGVNKVI
+650 YVISFTGGVNKVL
-663 SPNLLS
+663 STNLLS
-669 DHIQFKNYDKNNG
+669 ENIQFKNYDKNNG
-682 LASDLALSIIE
+682 LASDLALSMIE
-693 DAQNQLWVVS
+693 DTYNQLWVVS
-703 EIALSKFDP
+703 EIALSKFNP
-712 AKETFENY
+712 VKETFENY

-756 PEKMRKSSYVPPIV
+756 PEKMRKSGYVPSIV
-770 FTGLKIQGHLT
+770 FTGLKIQGHST
-781 DHSIDNLEELEL
+781 DHSIDNLEEIEL
-793 EPSQRNVTFQ
+793 KPSQRNVTFQ

-818 YRLQGLEEEW
+818 YRLQGLEDEW

-860 VDNVRTLSIHV
+860 VNNVRTLSIHV

-886 ILFTLFT
+886 ILFILFT

-984 KKMKMQVQRL
+984 QKMKLLIEETDLIPLLQ
-994 DIVPFVRKVMD
+994 KVMSS
-1005 NFEAVAEEH
+1005 FKLIAEEKN
-1014 RIDFLFQTEKEHL
+1014 INYQLTSTIQSV
-1027 YLWVD
+1027 YSWVD
-1032 ADKLEKIVFNLLS
+1032 RDKFEKIFFNLLS
-1045 NAFKYTPNGKM
+1045 NAFKYTPADKS
-1056 ITVFIRE
+1056 ITVNITTKE
-1063 DENTVSIGVQDQGI
+1063 KTVEIEIADEGI
-1077 GIAENKKKSL
+1077 GIAVEKQHSL
-1087 FVRFENLVDKNLFNQ
+1087 FQRFESLVKQNILQ
-1102 ASTGIG
+1102 PSSGIG

-1114 LVEMHKATISVD
+1114 MVEMHHGTITVNSQPGV
-1126 SHLGEGSCFKVDFL
+1126 GSRFTVSLPLQREIFEEDVQV
-1140 KGKEH
+1140 
-1145 YDKEAEFILED
+1145 EFILND
-1156 AVAPARMGQV
+1156 SQNSAPHP
-1166 VDIANSSI
+1166 VDSMKAPEEMEEKEAFENNSDGFSI
-1174 QSETLVSDDSEKI
+1174 LV
-1187 EDVYGEEF
+1187 
-1195 AKEENSKEL
+1195 
-1204 MLLVEDNQEL
+1204 VEDNEEL
-1214 REFLRSIFSP
+1214 KAFLKSILSEN
-1224 MYRVVEAA
+1224 YTVITASNGE
-1232 DGKEGASKALKY
+1232 EGLQHAVDD
-1244 LPDIIISD
+1244 LPDLIISD
-1252 VMMPEKDGIEMTR
+1252 VMMPVMDGLEMIR
-1265 ELRADM
+1265 QIKENNNIC
-1271 TTSHIPII
+1271 HIPII
-1279 LLTAKTTI
+1279 VLSAKASLDDRI
-1287 ESKLEGLEY
+1287 AGLEQ
-1296 GADDYITKPF
+1296 GIDDYITKPF
-1306 SATYLQ
+1306 SATYLKT
-1312 ARVENLLMQ
+1312 RVASLLRQ
-1321 RKKLQSFY
+1321 RKALQELYMNRLMEGKNASSPDPLTPSQPQITPYDEQFMEKVMAYMEEQMDNAELTIDEFAEQLMLSRTIFY
-1329 RDSLMHINI
+1329 R
-1338 STGQEEVPVATDMPS
+1338 
-1353 AEEDASE
+1353 
-1360 TVPATLEMSPN
+1360 
-1371 DRKFMDKLVELMEQN
+1371 
-1386 MDNGEL
+1386 
-1392 VVDDLVRELAVSRS
+1392 
-1406 VFFKKLKT
+1406 KLKSIIG
-1414 LTGLAPIE
+1414 LTPVD
-1422 FIKEMRIKRATQ
+1422 FIREIRIKRAVQ
-1434 LIETGEFNMTQIS
+1434 LIDSGEYNFSQIAYMTGF
-1447 YMVGINDP
+1447 NDP
-1455 RYFSKCFKAQVGMT
+1455 KYFSKCFKKVIGIT
-1469 PTEYRDRV
+1469 PSEYKERKK
-1477 GR
+1477 

>member
-1 MKRLHILFLFL
+1 MKRLITLSFILLAA
-12 TITII
+12 IVII
-17 LTAQPI
+17 AQPI

-41 SILQDQKGLVW
+41 SILQDRKGLVW

-70 KTSQESKYAFG
+70 KTSQESAYAFG
-81 SNRMGTISE
+81 SNRMGIISE
-90 SKYGDIWCPTY
+90 SRYGDIWCPTY

-122 ELATKQTNDVTRI
+122 ERSTKQTNYVTRI
-135 YSLEKG
+135 YSLKKG

-147 KNGYAF
+147 ENGYAF
-153 RVDEQRCKKGEG
+153 RVDEQLCKKGEG
-165 ITLYST
+165 ITLYAT
-171 SNHNLKGD
+171 SSHNLKGD
-179 QILSVYQDSEEDEW
+179 QIVNVYQDSEEDEW
-193 ILTDKGVSIIGKKTL
+193 ILTDKGISIIGKKTL

-230 DKLARY
+230 DKLAKY
-236 NFHTK
+236 DFHTK

-248 PYPHHKINNV
+248 PYPHGKINNV
-258 TAIGKDMLALGTDN
+258 TALGKEMLVLGTDN
-272 GLILYSIPKNSFQ
+272 GLILYSTREDSFR

-292 TQTSNDVESVYQ
+292 TQLSNYVETVYQ
-304 DHLGDIWIFSKD
+304 DHLGELWIFSKD
-316 PGIVHLNLATHEK
+316 PGIIHINLTTNEK

-351 EDNAKNLWLLPTEGN
+351 EDKAENLWLLPTEGN

-372 KERTLK
+372 KEKTLK

-439 QDSNQRLWTAS
+439 RDSNNRLWTAS
-450 KSNYIQIFAPDGSLA
+450 KSNYIQIYAPDGTLE
-465 GYLSK
+465 GYLSS
-470 QGNIIKEKQSFY
+470 QGNIVKEKQPFY
-482 NGVYSILEDKDGNIW
+482 NGVYSILEDKNNNIW

-504 LFQLKKTGVN
+504 LFQLRKTGTN
-514 HYSIHHFEHQPN
+514 HYSIHHFEHQPDN
-526 DPYSLSSNSI
+526 PYSLSSNSI
-536 YAIFQDSR
+536 YAIYQDSR
-544 NNIWV
+544 NHIWV

-556 NMLTQDK
+556 NLLTQAK
-563 DGKTSF
+563 DGKISF
-569 IHSNNELRNY
+569 IHGNNELRNY

-617 EIKFYRNIHR
+617 EIKFYRNIRR

-636 NDIMHIYTDKNKTT
+636 NDIMHIYTDKNQTT
-650 YVISFTGGVNKVI
+650 YIISFTGGVNKVI
-663 SPNLLS
+663 SEKLLS
-669 DHIQFKNYDKNNG
+669 ENIRFKNYDKNNG
-682 LASDLALSIIE
+682 LASDLALSMIE
-693 DAQNQLWVVS
+693 DTQNQLWVVS
-703 EIALSKFDP
+703 EIALSKFNP
-712 AKETFENY
+712 VKETFENY

-725 YQEFNFSEALPIIN
+725 YQEFNFSEAIPVIN

-756 PEKMRKSSYVPPIV
+756 PEKMHKSGYVPPIV
-770 FTGLKIQGHLT
+770 FTGLKIQGHST
-781 DHSIDNLEELEL
+781 DYSIDNLKELEL

-860 VDNVRTLSIHV
+860 TDNVRTMSVHV

-886 ILFTLFT
+886 VLFILFTAT
-893 ASIVYVLFY
+893 IVYVLFY

-984 KKMKMQVQRL
+984 QKMKL
-994 DIVPFVRKVMD
+994 LIEETDLVPLLQKVM
-1005 NFEAVAEEH
+1005 NSFRLIAEEKH
-1014 RIDFLFQTEKEHL
+1014 INYRLHTKVESV
-1027 YLWVD
+1027 YSWVD
-1032 ADKLEKIVFNLLS
+1032 RDKFEKIFFNLLS
-1045 NAFKYTPNGKM
+1045 NAFKYTPADKS
-1056 ITVFIRE
+1056 I
-1063 DENTVSIGVQDQGI
+1063 TVSISTKEKTVEIEVADEGI
-1077 GIAENKKKSL
+1077 GIAAEKQHSL
-1087 FVRFENLVDKNLFNQ
+1087 FQRFESLVKQNILQ
-1102 ASTGIG
+1102 PSSGIG

-1114 LVEMHKATISVD
+1114 MVEMHHGTIEVD
-1126 SHLGEGSCFKVDFL
+1126 SQPGTGSRFTVIL
-1140 KGKEH
+1140 PLQKEVFEE
-1145 YDKEAEFILED
+1145 DGQVEFILND
-1156 AVAPARMGQV
+1156 SLDSTPHPADSMQA
-1166 VDIANSSI
+1166 IE
-1174 QSETLVSDDSEKI
+1174 ET
-1187 EDVYGEEF
+1187 EE
-1195 AKEENSKEL
+1195 KEEQERNSDNFSIL
-1204 MLLVEDNQEL
+1204 VVEDNEEL
-1214 REFLRSIFSP
+1214 KAFLRNILSENYTVITASNGEEGLQ
-1224 MYRVVEAA
+1224 RAA
-1232 DGKEGASKALKY
+1232 DN
-1244 LPDIIISD
+1244 LPDLIISD
-1252 VMMPEKDGIEMTR
+1252 VMMPVMDGLEMVR
-1265 ELRADM
+1265 LIKENNNIC
-1271 TTSHIPII
+1271 HIPII
-1279 LLTAKTTI
+1279 VLSAKASLDDRI
-1287 ESKLEGLEY
+1287 AGLEQ
-1296 GADDYITKPF
+1296 GIDDYITKPF
-1306 SATYLQ
+1306 SATYLKTRI
-1312 ARVENLLMQ
+1312 ASLLRQ
-1321 RKKLQSFY
+1321 RKALQEIYMNKLMEGKNSSSAAPVADSLTPSQPQITPYDEQFMEKVMEFMEEQMDNAELTIDEFAERLMLSRTIFY
-1329 RDSLMHINI
+1329 R
-1338 STGQEEVPVATDMPS
+1338 
-1353 AEEDASE
+1353 
-1360 TVPATLEMSPN
+1360 
-1371 DRKFMDKLVELMEQN
+1371 
-1386 MDNGEL
+1386 
-1392 VVDDLVRELAVSRS
+1392 
-1406 VFFKKLKT
+1406 KLKSIIG
-1414 LTGLAPIE
+1414 LTPVD
-1422 FIKEMRIKRATQ
+1422 FIREIRIKRAVQ
-1434 LIETGEFNMTQIS
+1434 LIDSGEYNFSQVAYMTGF
-1447 YMVGINDP
+1447 NDP
-1455 RYFSKCFKAQVGMT
+1455 KYFSKCFKKVIGIT
-1469 PTEYRDRV
+1469 PSEYKEKKK
-1477 GR
+1477 

>member
-1 MKRLHILFLFL
+1 MKRL
-12 TITII
+12 ITLSFVLLAAIVII
-17 LTAQPI
+17 AQPI

-41 SILQDQKGLVW
+41 SILQDRKGLVW

-60 KFDGYTFKTY
+60 KFDGYIFKTY
-70 KTSQESKYAFG
+70 KTSQESAYAFG
-81 SNRMGTISE
+81 SNRMGIISE
-90 SKYGDIWCPTY
+90 SRYGDIWCPTY

-122 ELATKQTNDVTRI
+122 ERSTKQTNYVTRI
-135 YSLEKG
+135 YSLKKG

-147 KNGYAF
+147 ENGYAF
-153 RVDEQRCKKGEG
+153 RVDEQLCKKGEG
-165 ITLYST
+165 ITLYAT
-171 SNHNLKGD
+171 SSHNLKGD
-179 QILSVYQDSEEDEW
+179 QIVNVYQDSEEDEW
-193 ILTDKGVSIIGKKTL
+193 ILTDKGISIIGKKTL

-230 DKLARY
+230 DKLAKY
-236 NFHTK
+236 DFHTK

-248 PYPHHKINNV
+248 PYPHGKINNV
-258 TAIGKDMLALGTDN
+258 TALGKEMLALGTDN
-272 GLILYSIPKNSFQ
+272 GLILYSTREDSFR

-292 TQTSNDVESVYQ
+292 TQLSNYVETVYQ
-304 DHLGDIWIFSKD
+304 DHLGELWIFSKD
-316 PGIVHLNLATHEK
+316 PGIIHINLTTNEK

-351 EDNAKNLWLLPTEGN
+351 EDKAENLWLLPTEGN

-372 KERTLK
+372 KEKTLK

-439 QDSNQRLWTAS
+439 RDSNNRLWTAS
-450 KSNYIQIFAPDGSLA
+450 KSNYIQIYAPDGTLE
-465 GYLSK
+465 GYLSA
-470 QGNIIKEKQSFY
+470 QGNIVKEKQPFY
-482 NGVYSILEDKDGNIW
+482 NGVYSILEDKNNNIW

-504 LFQLKKTGVN
+504 LFQLRKTGTN
-514 HYSIHHFEHQPN
+514 HYSIHHFEHQPDN
-526 DPYSLSSNSI
+526 PYSLSSNSI
-536 YAIFQDSR
+536 YAIYQDSR
-544 NNIWV
+544 NHIWV

-556 NMLTQDK
+556 NLLTQAK
-563 DGKTSF
+563 DGKISF
-569 IHSNNELRNY
+569 IHGNNELRNY

-617 EIKFYRNIHR
+617 EIKFYRNIRR

-636 NDIMHIYTDKNKTT
+636 NDIMHIYTDKNQTT
-650 YVISFTGGVNKVI
+650 YIISFTGGVNKVI
-663 SPNLLS
+663 SENLLS
-669 DHIQFKNYDKNNG
+669 ENIQFKNYDKNNG
-682 LASDLALSIIE
+682 LASDLALSMIE
-693 DAQNQLWVVS
+693 DTQNQLWVVS
-703 EIALSKFDP
+703 EIALSKFNP
-712 AKETFENY
+712 VKETFENY

-725 YQEFNFSEALPIIN
+725 YQEFNFSEAIPVIN

-756 PEKMRKSSYVPPIV
+756 PEKMHKSGYVPPIV
-770 FTGLKIQGHLT
+770 FTGLKIQGHST
-781 DHSIDNLEELEL
+781 DYSIDNLKELEL

-848 LQIKSTNSDGVW
+848 LQVKSTNSDGVW
-860 VDNVRTLSIHV
+860 TDNIRTMSVHV

-886 ILFTLFT
+886 VLFILFTAT
-893 ASIVYVLFY
+893 IVYVLFY

-984 KKMKMQVQRL
+984 QKMKL
-994 DIVPFVRKVMD
+994 LIEETDLVPLLQKVM
-1005 NFEAVAEEH
+1005 NSFRLIAEEKH
-1014 RIDFLFQTEKEHL
+1014 INYRLHTKVESV
-1027 YLWVD
+1027 YSWVD
-1032 ADKLEKIVFNLLS
+1032 RDKFEKIFFNLLS
-1045 NAFKYTPNGKM
+1045 NAFKYTPADKS
-1056 ITVFIRE
+1056 I
-1063 DENTVSIGVQDQGI
+1063 TVSISTKEKAVEIEVADEGI
-1077 GIAENKKKSL
+1077 GIAAEKQHSL
-1087 FVRFENLVDKNLFNQ
+1087 FQRFESLVKQNILQ
-1102 ASTGIG
+1102 PSSGIG

-1114 LVEMHKATISVD
+1114 MVEMHHGTIEVD
-1126 SHLGEGSCFKVDFL
+1126 SQPGTGSRFTVIL
-1140 KGKEH
+1140 PLQKEVFEE
-1145 YDKEAEFILED
+1145 DGQVEFILND
-1156 AVAPARMGQV
+1156 SLDSTPHPADSMQA
-1166 VDIANSSI
+1166 IE
-1174 QSETLVSDDSEKI
+1174 ET
-1187 EDVYGEEF
+1187 EE
-1195 AKEENSKEL
+1195 KEEQERNSDNFSIL
-1204 MLLVEDNQEL
+1204 VVEDNEEL
-1214 REFLRSIFSP
+1214 KAFLRNILSENYTVITASNGEEGLQ
-1224 MYRVVEAA
+1224 RAA
-1232 DGKEGASKALKY
+1232 DN
-1244 LPDIIISD
+1244 LPDLIISD
-1252 VMMPEKDGIEMTR
+1252 VMMPVMDGLEMVR
-1265 ELRADM
+1265 LIKENNNIC
-1271 TTSHIPII
+1271 HIPII
-1279 LLTAKTTI
+1279 VLSAKASLDDRI
-1287 ESKLEGLEY
+1287 AGLEQ
-1296 GADDYITKPF
+1296 GIDDYITKPF
-1306 SATYLQ
+1306 SATYLKTRI
-1312 ARVENLLMQ
+1312 ASLLRQ
-1321 RKKLQSFY
+1321 RKALQEIYMNKLMEGKNSSSAAAPVADSLTPSQPQITPYDEQFMEKVMEFMEEQMDNAELTIDEFAEKLMLSRTIFY
-1329 RDSLMHINI
+1329 R
-1338 STGQEEVPVATDMPS
+1338 
-1353 AEEDASE
+1353 
-1360 TVPATLEMSPN
+1360 
-1371 DRKFMDKLVELMEQN
+1371 
-1386 MDNGEL
+1386 
-1392 VVDDLVRELAVSRS
+1392 
-1406 VFFKKLKT
+1406 KLKSIIG
-1414 LTGLAPIE
+1414 LTPVD
-1422 FIKEMRIKRATQ
+1422 FIREIRIKRAVQ
-1434 LIETGEFNMTQIS
+1434 LIDSGEYNFSQVAYMTGF
-1447 YMVGINDP
+1447 NDP
-1455 RYFSKCFKAQVGMT
+1455 KYFSKCFKKVIGIT
-1469 PTEYRDRV
+1469 PSEYKEKKK
-1477 GR
+1477 

>member
-1 MKRLHILFLFL
+1 MKRLITLSFILLAA
-12 TITII
+12 IVII
-17 LTAQPI
+17 AQPI

-41 SILQDQKGLVW
+41 SILQDRKGLVW

-70 KTSQESKYAFG
+70 KTSQESAYAFG
-81 SNRMGTISE
+81 SNRMGIISE
-90 SKYGDIWCPTY
+90 SRYGDIWCPTY

-122 ELATKQTNDVTRI
+122 ERSTKQTNYVTRI
-135 YSLEKG
+135 YSLKKG

-147 KNGYAF
+147 ENGYAF
-153 RVDEQRCKKGEG
+153 RVDEQLCKKGEG
-165 ITLYST
+165 ITLYAT
-171 SNHNLKGD
+171 SSHNLKGD
-179 QILSVYQDSEEDEW
+179 QIVNVYQDSEEDEW
-193 ILTDKGVSIIGKKTL
+193 ILTDKGISIIGKKTL

-230 DKLARY
+230 DKLAKY
-236 NFHTK
+236 DFHTK

-248 PYPHHKINNV
+248 PYPHGKINNV
-258 TAIGKDMLALGTDN
+258 TALGKEMLALGTDN
-272 GLILYSIPKNSFQ
+272 GLILYSTREDSFR

-292 TQTSNDVESVYQ
+292 TQLSNYVETVYQ
-304 DHLGDIWIFSKD
+304 DHLGELWIFSKD
-316 PGIVHLNLATHEK
+316 PGIIHINLTTNEK

-351 EDNAKNLWLLPTEGN
+351 EDKAENLWLLPTEGN

-372 KERTLK
+372 KEKTLK

-439 QDSNQRLWTAS
+439 RDSNNRLWTAS
-450 KSNYIQIFAPDGSLA
+450 KSNYIQIYAPDGTLE
-465 GYLSK
+465 GYLSS
-470 QGNIIKEKQSFY
+470 QGNIVKEKQPFY
-482 NGVYSILEDKDGNIW
+482 NGVYSILEDKNNNIW

-504 LFQLKKTGVN
+504 LFQLRKTGTN
-514 HYSIHHFEHQPN
+514 HYSIHHFEHQPDN
-526 DPYSLSSNSI
+526 PYSLSSNSI
-536 YAIFQDSR
+536 YAIYQDSR
-544 NNIWV
+544 NHIWV

-556 NMLTQDK
+556 NLLTQAK
-563 DGKTSF
+563 DGKISF
-569 IHSNNELRNY
+569 IHGNNELRNY

-617 EIKFYRNIHR
+617 EIKFYRNIRR

-636 NDIMHIYTDKNKTT
+636 NDIMHIYTDKNQTT
-650 YVISFTGGVNKVI
+650 YIISFTGGVNKVI
-663 SPNLLS
+663 SEKLLS
-669 DHIQFKNYDKNNG
+669 ENIRFKNYDKNNG
-682 LASDLALSIIE
+682 LASDLALSMIE
-693 DAQNQLWVVS
+693 DTQNQLWVVS
-703 EIALSKFDP
+703 EIALSKFNP
-712 AKETFENY
+712 VKETFENY

-725 YQEFNFSEALPIIN
+725 YQEFNFSEAIPVIN

-756 PEKMRKSSYVPPIV
+756 PEKMHKSGYVPPIV
-770 FTGLKIQGHLT
+770 FTGLKIQGHST
-781 DHSIDNLEELEL
+781 DYSIDNLKELEL

-848 LQIKSTNSDGVW
+848 LQVKSTNSDGVW
-860 VDNVRTLSIHV
+860 TDNVRTMSVHV

-886 ILFTLFT
+886 VLFILFTAT
-893 ASIVYVLFY
+893 IVYVLFY

-947 NEPLSPSAREH
+947 NESLSPSAREH

-984 KKMKMQVQRL
+984 QKMKL
-994 DIVPFVRKVMD
+994 LIEETDLVPLLQKVM
-1005 NFEAVAEEH
+1005 NSFRLIAEEKH
-1014 RIDFLFQTEKEHL
+1014 INYQLHTKVESV
-1027 YLWVD
+1027 YSWVD
-1032 ADKLEKIVFNLLS
+1032 RDKFEKIFFNLLS
-1045 NAFKYTPNGKM
+1045 NAFKYTPADKS
-1056 ITVFIRE
+1056 I
-1063 DENTVSIGVQDQGI
+1063 TVSISTKEKAVEIEVADEGI
-1077 GIAENKKKSL
+1077 GIAAEKQHSL
-1087 FVRFENLVDKNLFNQ
+1087 FQRFESLVKQNILQ
-1102 ASTGIG
+1102 PSSGIG

-1114 LVEMHKATISVD
+1114 MVEMHHGTIEVD
-1126 SHLGEGSCFKVDFL
+1126 SQPGTGSRFTVIL
-1140 KGKEH
+1140 PLQKEVFEE
-1145 YDKEAEFILED
+1145 DGQVEFILND
-1156 AVAPARMGQV
+1156 SLDSTPHPADSMQA
-1166 VDIANSSI
+1166 IE
-1174 QSETLVSDDSEKI
+1174 ET
-1187 EDVYGEEF
+1187 EE
-1195 AKEENSKEL
+1195 KEEQERNSDNFSIL
-1204 MLLVEDNQEL
+1204 VVEDNEEL
-1214 REFLRSIFSP
+1214 KAFLRNILSENYTVITASNGEEGLQ
-1224 MYRVVEAA
+1224 RAA
-1232 DGKEGASKALKY
+1232 DN
-1244 LPDIIISD
+1244 LPDLIISD
-1252 VMMPEKDGIEMTR
+1252 VMMPVMDGLEMVR
-1265 ELRADM
+1265 LIKENNNIC
-1271 TTSHIPII
+1271 HIPII
-1279 LLTAKTTI
+1279 VLSAKASLDDRI
-1287 ESKLEGLEY
+1287 AGLEQ
-1296 GADDYITKPF
+1296 GIDDYITKPF
-1306 SATYLQ
+1306 SATYLKTRI
-1312 ARVENLLMQ
+1312 ASLLRQ
-1321 RKKLQSFY
+1321 RKALQEIYMNKLMEGKNSSSAAAPVADSLTPSQPQITPYDEQFMEKVMEFMEEQMDNAELTIDEFAEKLMLSRTIFY
-1329 RDSLMHINI
+1329 R
-1338 STGQEEVPVATDMPS
+1338 
-1353 AEEDASE
+1353 
-1360 TVPATLEMSPN
+1360 
-1371 DRKFMDKLVELMEQN
+1371 
-1386 MDNGEL
+1386 
-1392 VVDDLVRELAVSRS
+1392 
-1406 VFFKKLKT
+1406 KLKSIIG
-1414 LTGLAPIE
+1414 LTPVD
-1422 FIKEMRIKRATQ
+1422 FIREIRIKRAVQ
-1434 LIETGEFNMTQIS
+1434 LIDSGEYNFSQVAYMTGF
-1447 YMVGINDP
+1447 NDP
-1455 RYFSKCFKAQVGMT
+1455 KYFSKCFKKVIGIT
-1469 PTEYRDRV
+1469 PSEYKEKKK
-1477 GR
+1477 